1 MERKNANIDDVI
13 RTVETA
19 SAKELEELAGIREA
33 VEDLKGG
40 RVATVDPVSRSVSAL
55 NRTIENSRPDFV
67 ANAPS
72 VDPIVEAMKRL
83 NLGDVSRIRED
94 KVTNRA
100 QQAAP
105 TAHNPPNRRRE
116 AITEDVKA
124 QRLETVKLAR
134 DLKGERVATVDP
146 VSRSVSALNR
156 TIENSRPD
164 FVANAPSVDPIVD
177 AMKRLNLGDVSRV
190 VQEGIAQ
197 QEQQAKSTTPKGKKR
212 RRKAIPEDIKA
223 QRTEAAEHAREM
235 FDQKGGA
242 QKSQNQ
248 RDARGRFIGKS
259 GSKAAAEDAR
269 AERAEKARR
278 KEDDE
283 RLNAES
289 GLLKK
294 LSKVAEGIGNP
305 SETRAVDALG
315 YAVAGPLW
323 AAGKELGGISKEVGG
338 SLNGARKSIAD
349 VIRGNDDNS
358 RRKGFFRRKSQNSA
372 DVVQVN
378 TQKRTVQELQEQTS
392 EIKEGNDK
400 ILSALDQ
407 IAKNTGKKKGGLLSK
422 LFSLL
427 GKGAGGVAS
436 LLMGRGMLKKAGAL
450 AFGAL
455 GAKKLV
461 GMLRGGG
468 KKTLAHE
475 GGDLAARAAGKLG
488 LKAVGKGALRAIPLV
503 GTVAGGI
510 YDAVTGWNDTEAQRR
525 AFGLKSGQDP
535 SFQQK
540 AAYTLANVL
549 DMGGLVSGISSAI
562 GEVLKSLGFE
572 DIGNMLQS
580 FSTESIAQ
588 AIDSGITN
596 LETYISNLG
605 DTISTKFDDYT
616 AKIGDAVSAW
626 FSDTS
631 NKLLEKLDA
640 IKDFF
645 TVDNLKQVFSD
656 AIDSAIDFI
665 KNPGKHIKEAAGN
678 IWDGVKNL
686 PGKAL
691 DAAVDAVKNT
701 PAAMIVSKI
710 PNPIGEANAK
720 EITPELKAPVN
731 SEANAKE
738 IAPELKAP
746 VNSEANA
753 KEITPELKAPVN
765 SEANAKEIAPEL
777 KAPVNSEANA
787 KEITPELKAPVN
799 SHQETSDSKTES
811 DAKQTNI
818 VTRVI
823 NAALDT
829 AKDSN
834 KTVKETANQIINAN
848 AVETG
853 NSALQKIDKAIGQ
866 NSSSSSSLNTTGTRN
881 DIQKAADTYNNGRL
895 DVKVGGLGAEGKA
908 NLDKLAPYF
917 AELENK
923 YGLPEGT
930 LYSIAATESGGDP
943 NAKSPLTRSPDGKLS
958 GGALGMFQFTSI
970 ARKETG
976 ISEQDA
982 FDPVKSAEA
991 AALLMSKYLKQ
1002 ANGDLNEAI
1011 TAYNAGFGT
1020 INKWKK
1026 GTGDLSKENRE
1037 YAIKVNTHRARY
1049 LGGEIYTPEAG
1060 AQGGAQY
1067 GVRGPLPDNAV
1078 IDQSTGLAFT
1088 PGDSPF
1094 EKGGLVDKIGNAV
1107 GVNDLVNKFMN
1118 GRGMRREV
1126 VQGTLE
1132 ERARG
1137 KGTATAA
1144 GNVYVDTP
1152 MPVEEARPVANNSSY
1167 FDQLGAQMGIDGL
1180 FDKLR
1185 NSPGMRKNNA
1195 PEPASTS
1202 QVTTAAND
1210 LQQPTGRMQIDG
1222 QVISDL
1228 GGSGAKPTMQLA
1240 DNTVSLDGETKRLFA
1255 QMTSLL
1261 ARIEEHTKDSAKGQG
1276 TVVKV
1281 STPQPGVMRTVPLSI
1296 DDPLMNDYARVD

>member
-33 VEDLKGG
+33 VE
-40 RVATVDPVSRSVSAL
+40 
-55 NRTIENSRPDFV
+55 
-67 ANAPS
+67 
-72 VDPIVEAMKRL
+72 
-83 NLGDVSRIRED
+83 
-94 KVTNRA
+94 
-100 QQAAP
+100 
-105 TAHNPPNRRRE
+105 
-116 AITEDVKA
+116 
-124 QRLETVKLAR
+124 

-190 VQEGIAQ
+190 VQEDVAL
-197 QEQQAKSTTPKGKKR
+197 QEPQAKSTTRKGKKR
-212 RRKAIPEDIKA
+212 RKKAITEDVKA

-235 FDQKGGA
+235 FGQKGGA

-259 GSKAAAEDAR
+259 GSKGAAEDAR

-400 ILSALDQ
+400 ILRALDQ

-510 YDAVTGWNDTEAQRR
+510 YGAVTGWNDTEAQRR

-596 LETYISNLG
+596 LETYIANLG

-731 SEANAKE
+731 S
-738 IAPELKAP
+738 
-746 VNSEANA
+746 
-753 KEITPELKAPVN
+753 
-765 SEANAKEIAPEL
+765 
-777 KAPVNSEANA
+777 
-787 KEITPELKAPVN
+787 
-799 SHQETSDSKTES
+799 HQETSDSKTES
-811 DAKQTNI
+811 DAKQSNI
-818 VTRVI
+818 ATRVI

-834 KTVKETANQIINAN
+834 KTVKQTANQIINAN

-853 NSALQKIDKAIGQ
+853 NKAAQTIDAALGQSATGKEEALSAYEIDKRRFNNGKDVSLPKLNAAGYQWISDNADYFDELERKYGLEKGILSAVASAESSAGQRTGNPVDKNGNKLSSALGAFQITK
-866 NSSSSSSLNTTGTRN
+866 GTRE
-881 DIQKAADTYNNGRL
+881 DLGLSDADAMDTRKAAD
-895 DVKVGGLGAEGKA
+895 GA
-908 NLDKLAPYF
+908 
-917 AELENK
+917 
-923 YGLPEGT
+923 
-930 LYSIAATESGGDP
+930 
-943 NAKSPLTRSPDGKLS
+943 
-958 GGALGMFQFTSI
+958 
-970 ARKETG
+970 
-976 ISEQDA
+976 
-982 FDPVKSAEA
+982 
-991 AALLMSKYLKQ
+991 
-1002 ANGDLNEAI
+1002 
-1011 TAYNAGFGT
+1011 
-1020 INKWKK
+1020 
-1026 GTGDLSKENRE
+1026 
-1037 YAIKVNTHRARY
+1037 ARY
-1049 LGGEIYTPEAG
+1049 LSMLMNRYNGDQGRAIAAYHAGMGHVDKGRVVAGTGEYVTR
-1060 AQGGAQY
+1060 
-1067 GVRGPLPDNAV
+1067 VRGYQQMLNNGAVYGSKVDHSAPAIYEKIPDNAV

>member
-55 NRTIENSRPDFV
+55 NHTIENSRPDFV
-67 ANAPS
+67 A
-72 VDPIVEAMKRL
+72 K
-83 NLGDVSRIRED
+83 
-94 KVTNRA
+94 
-100 QQAAP
+100 
-105 TAHNPPNRRRE
+105 
-116 AITEDVKA
+116 
-124 QRLETVKLAR
+124 
-134 DLKGERVATVDP
+134 
-146 VSRSVSALNR
+146 
-156 TIENSRPD
+156 
-164 FVANAPSVDPIVD
+164 APSVDPIVD

-190 VQEGIAQ
+190 VQEDVAQ
-197 QEQQAKSTTPKGKKR
+197 QEKRAKSTTPNGKKR
-212 RRKAIPEDIKA
+212 RRKAIPEDVKA

-235 FDQKGGA
+235 FGQKGGA

-283 RLNAES
+283 RLNAEA

-455 GAKKLV
+455 GVKKLV

-468 KKTLAHE
+468 KKTIAHE
-475 GGDLAARAAGKLG
+475 GGDLAARAAGKFG

-580 FSTESIAQ
+580 FSTESIAL

-731 SEANAKE
+731 S
-738 IAPELKAP
+738 
-746 VNSEANA
+746 
-753 KEITPELKAPVN
+753 
-765 SEANAKEIAPEL
+765 
-777 KAPVNSEANA
+777 
-787 KEITPELKAPVN
+787 
-799 SHQETSDSKTES
+799 HQGTSDSKTES

-818 VTRVI
+818 AARVI
-823 NAALDT
+823 NAALDM

-853 NSALQKIDKAIGQ
+853 NKAAQTIDAALGQSATGKEEALSAYEIDKRRFNNGKDVSLPKLNAAGYQWISDNADYFDELERKYGLEKGILSAVASAESSAGQRTGNPVDKNGNKLSSALGAFQITK
-866 NSSSSSSLNTTGTRN
+866 GTRE
-881 DIQKAADTYNNGRL
+881 DLGLSDADAMDTRKAAD
-895 DVKVGGLGAEGKA
+895 GA
-908 NLDKLAPYF
+908 
-917 AELENK
+917 
-923 YGLPEGT
+923 
-930 LYSIAATESGGDP
+930 
-943 NAKSPLTRSPDGKLS
+943 
-958 GGALGMFQFTSI
+958 
-970 ARKETG
+970 
-976 ISEQDA
+976 
-982 FDPVKSAEA
+982 
-991 AALLMSKYLKQ
+991 
-1002 ANGDLNEAI
+1002 
-1011 TAYNAGFGT
+1011 
-1020 INKWKK
+1020 
-1026 GTGDLSKENRE
+1026 
-1037 YAIKVNTHRARY
+1037 ARY
-1049 LGGEIYTPEAG
+1049 LSMLMNRYNGDQGRAIAAYHAGMGHVDKGRVVAGTGEYVTR
-1060 AQGGAQY
+1060 
-1067 GVRGPLPDNAV
+1067 VRGYQQMLNNGAVYGSKVDHSAPAIYEKIPDNAV

-1152 MPVEEARPVANNSSY
+1152 MPVEEARPVASNSSY

-1202 QVTTAAND
+1202 QMTTVAND

>member
-55 NRTIENSRPDFV
+55 NRTIENFRPDFV
-67 ANAPS
+67 AKAPS

-83 NLGDVSRIRED
+83 NLGDVSRVVQED
-94 KVTNRA
+94 VA
-100 QQAAP
+100 LQEPQAKS
-105 TAHNPPNRRRE
+105 TTRKGKKRRKK
-116 AITEDVKA
+116 AITEDV
-124 QRLETVKLAR
+124 
-134 DLKGERVATVDP
+134 
-146 VSRSVSALNR
+146 
-156 TIENSRPD
+156 
-164 FVANAPSVDPIVD
+164 
-177 AMKRLNLGDVSRV
+177 
-190 VQEGIAQ
+190 
-197 QEQQAKSTTPKGKKR
+197 
-212 RRKAIPEDIKA
+212 KA

-235 FDQKGGA
+235 FGQKGGT

-269 AERAEKARR
+269 AERAEKTRR

-400 ILSALDQ
+400 ILRALDQ

-427 GKGAGGVAS
+427 GKGAGGIAS
-436 LLMGRGMLKKAGAL
+436 LIFGRGALKKVGSMAL
-450 AFGAL
+450 GAL
-455 GAKKLV
+455 GIKGV
-461 GMLRGGG
+461 
-468 KKTLAHE
+468 
-475 GGDLAARAAGKLG
+475 GKLG
-488 LKAVGKGALRAIPLV
+488 IKAVAKGALRAIPLV

-626 FSDTS
+626 FSDTTK
-631 NKLLEKLDA
+631 NLNEKLDA
-640 IKDFF
+640 IKNFF

-678 IWDGVKNL
+678 ILDGVKNL

-731 SEANAKE
+731 SH
-738 IAPELKAP
+738 L
-746 VNSEANA
+746 
-753 KEITPELKAPVN
+753 
-765 SEANAKEIAPEL
+765 
-777 KAPVNSEANA
+777 
-787 KEITPELKAPVN
+787 
-799 SHQETSDSKTES
+799 ETSDSKTES
-811 DAKQTNI
+811 DAKQSNI
-818 VTRVI
+818 ATRVI

-881 DIQKAADTYNNGRL
+881 DIQKAADTYNNGNL
-895 DVKVGGLGAEGKA
+895 DVKVGSLGAEGKA

-930 LYSIAATESGGDP
+930 LYAIAATESGGNP
-943 NAKSPLTRSPDGKLS
+943 YAKSQT
-958 GGALGMFQFTSI
+958 GALGMFQFTGI
-970 ARKETG
+970 AREETG
-976 ISEQDA
+976 LAEGES

-1049 LGGEIYTPEAG
+1049 LGGEIYTPGAG

-1137 KGTATAA
+1137 RGTATAA

-1180 FDKLR
+1180 YDKLINAR
-1185 NSPGMRKNNA
+1185 GMRSNNSPQ
-1195 PEPASTS
+1195 PASTS
-1202 QVTTAAND
+1202 QVTSAAND

>member
-55 NRTIENSRPDFV
+55 NHTIENSRPDFV
-67 ANAPS
+67 A
-72 VDPIVEAMKRL
+72 K
-83 NLGDVSRIRED
+83 
-94 KVTNRA
+94 
-100 QQAAP
+100 
-105 TAHNPPNRRRE
+105 
-116 AITEDVKA
+116 
-124 QRLETVKLAR
+124 
-134 DLKGERVATVDP
+134 
-146 VSRSVSALNR
+146 
-156 TIENSRPD
+156 
-164 FVANAPSVDPIVD
+164 APSVDPIVD

-190 VQEGIAQ
+190 VQEDVAQ
-197 QEQQAKSTTPKGKKR
+197 QEQRAKSTTPNGKKR
-212 RRKAIPEDIKA
+212 RRKAIPEDVKA

-235 FDQKGGA
+235 FGQKGGA

-358 RRKGFFRRKSQNSA
+358 RRKGFFRRKSQSSA

-378 TQKRTVQELQEQTS
+378 TQKRTVQELQDQTS

-427 GKGAGGVAS
+427 GKGAGGIAS
-436 LLMGRGMLKKAGAL
+436 LIFGRGALKKVGSMAL
-450 AFGAL
+450 GAL
-455 GAKKLV
+455 GIKGV
-461 GMLRGGG
+461 
-468 KKTLAHE
+468 
-475 GGDLAARAAGKLG
+475 GKLG
-488 LKAVGKGALRAIPLV
+488 IKAVAKGALRAIPLV

-510 YDAVTGWNDTEAQRR
+510 YDAVTGWNDIEAQRR

-588 AIDSGITN
+588 AIDSGVTN

-616 AKIGDAVSAW
+616 AKIGDAISAW
-626 FSDTS
+626 FSDTTK
-631 NKLLEKLDA
+631 NLNEKLDA
-640 IKDFF
+640 IKNFF

-665 KNPGKHIKEAAGN
+665 KNPGKYIKEAGS
-678 IWDGVKNL
+678 NL
-686 PGKAL
+686 WSAAKELSGEVA
-691 DAAVDAVKNT
+691 DAAVQST
-701 PAAMIVSKI
+701 PVAWVASKLV
-710 PNPIGEANAK
+710 NKADAK
-720 EITPELKAPVN
+720 EVTPELKTP
-731 SEANAKE
+731 AKE
-738 IAPELKAP
+738 SQEDNAP
-746 VNSEANA
+746 
-753 KEITPELKAPVN
+753 
-765 SEANAKEIAPEL
+765 
-777 KAPVNSEANA
+777 
-787 KEITPELKAPVN
+787 
-799 SHQETSDSKTES
+799 KTEYTPKK
-811 DAKQTNI
+811 ANI
-818 VTRVI
+818 VTRVV
-823 NAALDT
+823 NASLDT

-853 NSALQKIDKAIGQ
+853 NRALQKIDNAIGQ

-881 DIQKAADTYNNGRL
+881 DIQKAADTYNNGNL
-895 DVKVGGLGAEGKA
+895 DVKVGSLGAEGKA

-930 LYSIAATESGGDP
+930 LYAIAATESGGDP
-943 NAKSPLTRSPDGKLS
+943 NAKSTLTRSPNGKLS
-958 GGALGMFQFTSI
+958 GGALGMFQFTSV
-970 ARKETG
+970 AREETG
-976 ISEQDA
+976 LSREDS
-982 FDPVKSAEA
+982 FNPEKSAEA

-1049 LGGEIYTPEAG
+1049 LGGEIYTPGAG

-1137 KGTATAA
+1137 RGTATAA

-1180 FDKLR
+1180 YDKLINAR
-1185 NSPGMRKNNA
+1185 GMRSNNSPQ
-1195 PEPASTS
+1195 PASTS

>member
-13 RTVETA
+13 RIVETA
-19 SAKELEELAGIREA
+19 SAKKLEELAGIREA

-67 ANAPS
+67 T
-72 VDPIVEAMKRL
+72 K
-83 NLGDVSRIRED
+83 
-94 KVTNRA
+94 
-100 QQAAP
+100 
-105 TAHNPPNRRRE
+105 
-116 AITEDVKA
+116 
-124 QRLETVKLAR
+124 
-134 DLKGERVATVDP
+134 
-146 VSRSVSALNR
+146 
-156 TIENSRPD
+156 
-164 FVANAPSVDPIVD
+164 APSVDPIVD

-190 VQEGIAQ
+190 VQEDVAQ
-197 QEQQAKSTTPKGKKR
+197 QEQRAKSTTPKGKKR
-212 RRKAIPEDIKA
+212 RRKAIPEDVKA

-235 FDQKGGA
+235 FGQKGGA

-259 GSKAAAEDAR
+259 GSKAAAEEAR

-378 TQKRTVQELQEQTS
+378 TQKRTVQELQDQTS

-427 GKGAGGVAS
+427 GKGAGGIAS
-436 LLMGRGMLKKAGAL
+436 LIFGRGALKKVGSMAL
-450 AFGAL
+450 GAL
-455 GAKKLV
+455 GIKGV
-461 GMLRGGG
+461 
-468 KKTLAHE
+468 
-475 GGDLAARAAGKLG
+475 GKLG
-488 LKAVGKGALRAIPLV
+488 IKAVAKGALRAIPLV

-510 YDAVTGWNDTEAQRR
+510 YDAVTGWNDIEAQRR

-588 AIDSGITN
+588 AIDSGVTN

-616 AKIGDAVSAW
+616 AKIGDAISAW
-626 FSDTS
+626 FSDTTK
-631 NKLLEKLDA
+631 NLNEKLDA
-640 IKDFF
+640 IKNFF

-665 KNPGKHIKEAAGN
+665 KNPGKYIKEAGS
-678 IWDGVKNL
+678 NL
-686 PGKAL
+686 WSAAKELSGEVA
-691 DAAVDAVKNT
+691 DAAVQST
-701 PAAMIVSKI
+701 PVAWVASKLV
-710 PNPIGEANAK
+710 NKADAK
-720 EITPELKAPVN
+720 EVTPELKTP
-731 SEANAKE
+731 AKE
-738 IAPELKAP
+738 SQEDNAP
-746 VNSEANA
+746 
-753 KEITPELKAPVN
+753 
-765 SEANAKEIAPEL
+765 
-777 KAPVNSEANA
+777 
-787 KEITPELKAPVN
+787 
-799 SHQETSDSKTES
+799 KTEYTPKK
-811 DAKQTNI
+811 ANI
-818 VTRVI
+818 VTRVV
-823 NAALDT
+823 NASLDT

-853 NSALQKIDKAIGQ
+853 NRALQKIDNAIGQ

-881 DIQKAADTYNNGRL
+881 DIQKAADTYNNGNL
-895 DVKVGGLGAEGKA
+895 DVKVGSLGAEGKA

-930 LYSIAATESGGDP
+930 LYAIAATESGGDP
-943 NAKSPLTRSPDGKLS
+943 NAKSTLTRSPNGKLS
-958 GGALGMFQFTSI
+958 GGALGMFQFTSV
-970 ARKETG
+970 AREETG
-976 ISEQDA
+976 LSREDS
-982 FDPVKSAEA
+982 FNPEKSAEA

-1049 LGGEIYTPEAG
+1049 LGGEIYTPGAG

-1078 IDQSTGLAFT
+1078 IDQSTGLVFT

-1137 KGTATAA
+1137 KGTATAT

-1152 MPVEEARPVANNSSY
+1152 MPVEEARPVASNSSY

>member
-1 MERKNANIDDVI
+1 
-13 RTVETA
+13 
-19 SAKELEELAGIREA
+19 
-33 VEDLKGG
+33 
-40 RVATVDPVSRSVSAL
+40 
-55 NRTIENSRPDFV
+55 
-67 ANAPS
+67 
-72 VDPIVEAMKRL
+72 
-83 NLGDVSRIRED
+83 
-94 KVTNRA
+94 
-100 QQAAP
+100 
-105 TAHNPPNRRRE
+105 
-116 AITEDVKA
+116 
-124 QRLETVKLAR
+124 
-134 DLKGERVATVDP
+134 
-146 VSRSVSALNR
+146 
-156 TIENSRPD
+156 
-164 FVANAPSVDPIVD
+164 NAPSVDPIVD

-468 KKTLAHE
+468 KKTIAHE

-605 DTISTKFDDYT
+605 DTISTKFEDYT

-631 NKLLEKLDA
+631 NKLLEKLGA

-731 SEANAKE
+731 S
-738 IAPELKAP
+738 
-746 VNSEANA
+746 
-753 KEITPELKAPVN
+753 
-765 SEANAKEIAPEL
+765 
-777 KAPVNSEANA
+777 
-787 KEITPELKAPVN
+787 
-799 SHQETSDSKTES
+799 HQETSDSKTES

-818 VTRVI
+818 ATRVI

-853 NSALQKIDKAIGQ
+853 NSAVRKIDSAIGQ
-866 NSSSSSSLNTTGTRN
+866 NSSSSSSRNTTGTGN
-881 DIQKAADTYNNGRL
+881 DIQKAADTYNNGSL
-895 DVKVGGLGAEGKA
+895 DVKVGSLGAEGKA

-930 LYSIAATESGGDP
+930 LYAIAATESGGDP

-976 ISEQDA
+976 ISEPDA

-1049 LGGEIYTPEAG
+1049 LGGEIYTPGAG

-1152 MPVEEARPVANNSSY
+1152 MPVEEARPVASNSSY

-1180 FDKLR
+1180 YDKLINAR
-1185 NSPGMRKNNA
+1185 GMRSNNSPQ
-1195 PEPASTS
+1195 PASTS
-1202 QVTTAAND
+1202 QVTTAVND

>member
-33 VEDLKGG
+33 VEDLKGE

-67 ANAPS
+67 TNAPS
-72 VDPIVEAMKRL
+72 VDPIVDAIKRL

-223 QRTEAAEHAREM
+223 QRTAAAEHAREM

-468 KKTLAHE
+468 KKTIAHE

-605 DTISTKFDDYT
+605 DTISTKFEDYT

-631 NKLLEKLDA
+631 NKLLEKLGA

-731 SEANAKE
+731 S
-738 IAPELKAP
+738 
-746 VNSEANA
+746 
-753 KEITPELKAPVN
+753 
-765 SEANAKEIAPEL
+765 
-777 KAPVNSEANA
+777 
-787 KEITPELKAPVN
+787 
-799 SHQETSDSKTES
+799 HQETSDSKTES

-818 VTRVI
+818 ATRVI

-853 NSALQKIDKAIGQ
+853 NSAVRKIDSAIGQ
-866 NSSSSSSLNTTGTRN
+866 NSSSSSSRNTTGTGN
-881 DIQKAADTYNNGRL
+881 DIQKAADTYNNGSL
-895 DVKVGGLGAEGKA
+895 DVKVGSLGAEGKA

-930 LYSIAATESGGDP
+930 LYAIAATESGGDP

-976 ISEQDA
+976 ISEPDA

-1049 LGGEIYTPEAG
+1049 LGGEIYTPGAG

-1152 MPVEEARPVANNSSY
+1152 MPVEEARPVASNSSY

-1180 FDKLR
+1180 YDKLINAR
-1185 NSPGMRKNNA
+1185 GMRSNNSPQ
-1195 PEPASTS
+1195 PASTS
-1202 QVTTAAND
+1202 QVTTAVND

>member
-1 MERKNANIDDVI
+1 M
-13 RTVETA
+13 
-19 SAKELEELAGIREA
+19 EELAGIREA

-83 NLGDVSRIRED
+83 NLGDVPRVVQED
-94 KVTNRA
+94 VA
-100 QQAAP
+100 LQEPQAKS
-105 TAHNPPNRRRE
+105 TTRKGKKRGRK
-116 AITEDVKA
+116 AITEDV
-124 QRLETVKLAR
+124 
-134 DLKGERVATVDP
+134 
-146 VSRSVSALNR
+146 
-156 TIENSRPD
+156 
-164 FVANAPSVDPIVD
+164 
-177 AMKRLNLGDVSRV
+177 
-190 VQEGIAQ
+190 
-197 QEQQAKSTTPKGKKR
+197 
-212 RRKAIPEDIKA
+212 KA

-235 FDQKGGA
+235 FGQKGGT

-269 AERAEKARR
+269 AERAEKTRR

-358 RRKGFFRRKSQNSA
+358 RKKGFFRRKSQSSA

-378 TQKRTVQELQEQTS
+378 TQKRTVQELQDQTS

-427 GKGAGGVAS
+427 GKGAGGIAS
-436 LLMGRGMLKKAGAL
+436 LIFGRGALKKVGSMAL
-450 AFGAL
+450 GAL
-455 GAKKLV
+455 GIKGV
-461 GMLRGGG
+461 
-468 KKTLAHE
+468 
-475 GGDLAARAAGKLG
+475 GKLG
-488 LKAVGKGALRAIPLV
+488 IKAVTKGALRAIPLV

-510 YDAVTGWNDTEAQRR
+510 YDAVTGWNDIEAQRR

-588 AIDSGITN
+588 AIDSGVTN

-616 AKIGDAVSAW
+616 AKIGDAISAW
-626 FSDTS
+626 FSDTTK
-631 NKLLEKLDA
+631 NLNEKLDA
-640 IKDFF
+640 IKNFF

-665 KNPGKHIKEAAGN
+665 KNPGKYIKEAGS
-678 IWDGVKNL
+678 NL
-686 PGKAL
+686 WSAAKELSGEVA
-691 DAAVDAVKNT
+691 DAAVQST
-701 PAAMIVSKI
+701 PVAWVASKLV
-710 PNPIGEANAK
+710 NKADAK
-720 EITPELKAPVN
+720 EVTPELKTP
-731 SEANAKE
+731 AKE
-738 IAPELKAP
+738 SQEDNAP
-746 VNSEANA
+746 
-753 KEITPELKAPVN
+753 
-765 SEANAKEIAPEL
+765 
-777 KAPVNSEANA
+777 
-787 KEITPELKAPVN
+787 
-799 SHQETSDSKTES
+799 KTEYTPKK
-811 DAKQTNI
+811 ANI
-818 VTRVI
+818 VTRVV
-823 NAALDT
+823 NASLDT

-853 NSALQKIDKAIGQ
+853 NRALQKIDNAIGQ

-881 DIQKAADTYNNGRL
+881 DIQKAADTYNNGNL
-895 DVKVGGLGAEGKA
+895 DVKVGSLGAEGKA

-930 LYSIAATESGGDP
+930 LYAIAATESGGDP
-943 NAKSPLTRSPDGKLS
+943 NAKSTLTRSPNGKLS
-958 GGALGMFQFTSI
+958 GGALGMFQFTSV
-970 ARKETG
+970 AREETG
-976 ISEQDA
+976 LSREDS
-982 FDPVKSAEA
+982 FNPEKSAEA

-1049 LGGEIYTPEAG
+1049 LGGEIYTPGAG

-1137 KGTATAA
+1137 RGTATAA

-1180 FDKLR
+1180 YDKLINAR
-1185 NSPGMRKNNA
+1185 GMRSNNSPQ
-1195 PEPASTS
+1195 PASTS

>member
-83 NLGDVSRIRED
+83 NLGDVSRVVQED
-94 KVTNRA
+94 VALQEPRA
-100 QQAAP
+100 KS
-105 TAHNPPNRRRE
+105 TTRKGKKRRKK
-116 AITEDVKA
+116 AITEDV
-124 QRLETVKLAR
+124 
-134 DLKGERVATVDP
+134 
-146 VSRSVSALNR
+146 
-156 TIENSRPD
+156 
-164 FVANAPSVDPIVD
+164 
-177 AMKRLNLGDVSRV
+177 
-190 VQEGIAQ
+190 
-197 QEQQAKSTTPKGKKR
+197 
-212 RRKAIPEDIKA
+212 KA

-235 FDQKGGA
+235 FGQKGGA

-259 GSKAAAEDAR
+259 GSKAAAEDVR

-358 RRKGFFRRKSQNSA
+358 RRKGFFRRKSQSSA

-427 GKGAGGVAS
+427 GKGAGGIAS
-436 LLMGRGMLKKAGAL
+436 LIFGRGALKKVGSMAL
-450 AFGAL
+450 GAL
-455 GAKKLV
+455 GIKGL
-461 GMLRGGG
+461 
-468 KKTLAHE
+468 
-475 GGDLAARAAGKLG
+475 GKLG
-488 LKAVGKGALRAIPLV
+488 IKAFAKGALRAIPLV

-562 GEVLKSLGFE
+562 GGVLKSLGFE

-588 AIDSGITN
+588 AIDSGITS

-605 DTISTKFDDYT
+605 DTISTTFSDYT
-616 AKIGDAVSAW
+616 AKIGDAISAW
-626 FSDTS
+626 FSDTTK
-631 NKLLEKLDA
+631 NLNEKLDA
-640 IKDFF
+640 IKNFF

-665 KNPGKHIKEAAGN
+665 KNPGKHIKEAGSNLWNTVKEHAGEAMN
-678 IWDGVKNL
+678 KT
-686 PGKAL
+686 A
-691 DAAVDAVKNT
+691 DAIIQST
-701 PAAMIVSKI
+701 PLGLAASTLVNK
-710 PNPIGEANAK
+710 ANAK
-720 EITPELKAPVN
+720 EVTPELKTP
-731 SEANAKE
+731 AKE
-738 IAPELKAP
+738 SQEVNTPKSEDTPKKA
-746 VNSEANA
+746 
-753 KEITPELKAPVN
+753 
-765 SEANAKEIAPEL
+765 
-777 KAPVNSEANA
+777 
-787 KEITPELKAPVN
+787 
-799 SHQETSDSKTES
+799 
-811 DAKQTNI
+811 NI
-818 VTRVI
+818 VTRVV
-823 NAALDT
+823 NASLDT

-834 KTVKETANQIINAN
+834 KKVKQTANQIINAN

-853 NSALQKIDKAIGQ
+853 NKAAQTIDAALGQSATGKEEALSAYEIDKRRFNNGKDVSLPKLNAAGYQWISDNADYFDELERKYGLEKGILSAVASAESSAGQRTGNPVDKNGNKLSSALGAFQITK
-866 NSSSSSSLNTTGTRN
+866 GTRE
-881 DIQKAADTYNNGRL
+881 DLGLSDADAMDTRKAAD
-895 DVKVGGLGAEGKA
+895 GA
-908 NLDKLAPYF
+908 
-917 AELENK
+917 
-923 YGLPEGT
+923 
-930 LYSIAATESGGDP
+930 
-943 NAKSPLTRSPDGKLS
+943 
-958 GGALGMFQFTSI
+958 
-970 ARKETG
+970 
-976 ISEQDA
+976 
-982 FDPVKSAEA
+982 
-991 AALLMSKYLKQ
+991 
-1002 ANGDLNEAI
+1002 
-1011 TAYNAGFGT
+1011 
-1020 INKWKK
+1020 
-1026 GTGDLSKENRE
+1026 
-1037 YAIKVNTHRARY
+1037 ARY
-1049 LGGEIYTPEAG
+1049 LSMLMNRYNGDQGRAIAAYHAGMGHVDKGRVVAGTGEYVTR
-1060 AQGGAQY
+1060 
-1067 GVRGPLPDNAV
+1067 VRGYQQMLNNGAVYGSKVDHSAPAIYEKIPDNAV

-1144 GNVYVDTP
+1144 GNVYTP

-1167 FDQLGAQMGIDGL
+1167 FDHLGAQMGIDGL

>member
-83 NLGDVSRIRED
+83 NLGDVSRVVQED
-94 KVTNRA
+94 VA
-100 QQAAP
+100 LQEPQAKS
-105 TAHNPPNRRRE
+105 TTRKGKKRRKK
-116 AITEDVKA
+116 AITEDV
-124 QRLETVKLAR
+124 
-134 DLKGERVATVDP
+134 
-146 VSRSVSALNR
+146 
-156 TIENSRPD
+156 
-164 FVANAPSVDPIVD
+164 
-177 AMKRLNLGDVSRV
+177 
-190 VQEGIAQ
+190 
-197 QEQQAKSTTPKGKKR
+197 
-212 RRKAIPEDIKA
+212 KA

-235 FDQKGGA
+235 FGQKGGA

-378 TQKRTVQELQEQTS
+378 TQKRTVQELQDQTS

-731 SEANAKE
+731 S
-738 IAPELKAP
+738 
-746 VNSEANA
+746 
-753 KEITPELKAPVN
+753 
-765 SEANAKEIAPEL
+765 
-777 KAPVNSEANA
+777 
-787 KEITPELKAPVN
+787 
-799 SHQETSDSKTES
+799 HQETSNSKTES
-811 DAKQTNI
+811 DAKQSNI
-818 VTRVI
+818 ATRVI

-834 KTVKETANQIINAN
+834 KTVKQTANQIINAN

-881 DIQKAADTYNNGRL
+881 DIQKAADTYNNGNL
-895 DVKVGGLGAEGKA
+895 DVKVGSLGAEGKA

-930 LYSIAATESGGDP
+930 LYAIAATESGGDP
-943 NAKSPLTRSPDGKLS
+943 NAKSTLTRSPNGKLS
-958 GGALGMFQFTSI
+958 GGALGMFQFTSV
-970 ARKETG
+970 AREETG
-976 ISEQDA
+976 LSREDS
-982 FDPVKSAEA
+982 FNPEKSAEA

-1049 LGGEIYTPEAG
+1049 LGGDIYTPGAG
-1060 AQGGAQY
+1060 SQGGRQQQRQQQ
-1067 GVRGPLPDNAV
+1067 GSQSPRMDNLPENAFV
-1078 IDQSTGLAFT
+1078 DQSTGLAFT
-1088 PGDSPF
+1088 PGENPF
-1094 EKGGLVDKIGNAV
+1094 EKGGLVDRIGELT

-1180 FDKLR
+1180 YDKLINTR
-1185 NSPGMRKNNA
+1185 GMRSNNSPQ
-1195 PEPASTS
+1195 PASTS

>member
-40 RVATVDPVSRSVSAL
+40 RVATVDPVSHSVSAL

-72 VDPIVEAMKRL
+72 VAPIVEAMKRL
-83 NLGDVSRIRED
+83 NLGDVSRVVQED
-94 KVTNRA
+94 VA
-100 QQAAP
+100 LQEPQAKS
-105 TAHNPPNRRRE
+105 TTRKGKKRRKK
-116 AITEDVKA
+116 AITEDV
-124 QRLETVKLAR
+124 
-134 DLKGERVATVDP
+134 
-146 VSRSVSALNR
+146 
-156 TIENSRPD
+156 
-164 FVANAPSVDPIVD
+164 
-177 AMKRLNLGDVSRV
+177 
-190 VQEGIAQ
+190 
-197 QEQQAKSTTPKGKKR
+197 
-212 RRKAIPEDIKA
+212 KA

-235 FDQKGGA
+235 FGQKGGA

-248 RDARGRFIGKS
+248 RDARGRFIGKP

-378 TQKRTVQELQEQTS
+378 TQKRTVQELQDQTS

-475 GGDLAARAAGKLG
+475 DGDLAARAAGKLG

-549 DMGGLVSGISSAI
+549 DLGGLVSGISSAI
-562 GEVLKSLGFE
+562 GDVLKSLGFE

-665 KNPGKHIKEAAGN
+665 KNPGKHIKEAASN

-701 PAAMIVSKI
+701 PAAMIVSKM

-731 SEANAKE
+731 S
-738 IAPELKAP
+738 
-746 VNSEANA
+746 
-753 KEITPELKAPVN
+753 
-765 SEANAKEIAPEL
+765 
-777 KAPVNSEANA
+777 
-787 KEITPELKAPVN
+787 
-799 SHQETSDSKTES
+799 QQGTSDSKAES

-818 VTRVI
+818 AARVI
-823 NAALDT
+823 NAALDM

-853 NSALQKIDKAIGQ
+853 NKAAQTIDAALGQSATGKEEALSAYEIDKRRFNNGKDVSLPKLNAAGYQWISDNADYFDELERKYGLEKGILSAVASAESSAGQRTGNPVDKNGNKLSSALGAFQITK
-866 NSSSSSSLNTTGTRN
+866 GTRE
-881 DIQKAADTYNNGRL
+881 DLGLSDADAMDTRKAAD
-895 DVKVGGLGAEGKA
+895 GA
-908 NLDKLAPYF
+908 
-917 AELENK
+917 
-923 YGLPEGT
+923 
-930 LYSIAATESGGDP
+930 
-943 NAKSPLTRSPDGKLS
+943 
-958 GGALGMFQFTSI
+958 
-970 ARKETG
+970 
-976 ISEQDA
+976 
-982 FDPVKSAEA
+982 
-991 AALLMSKYLKQ
+991 
-1002 ANGDLNEAI
+1002 
-1011 TAYNAGFGT
+1011 
-1020 INKWKK
+1020 
-1026 GTGDLSKENRE
+1026 
-1037 YAIKVNTHRARY
+1037 ARY
-1049 LGGEIYTPEAG
+1049 LSMLMNRYNGDQGRAIAAYHAGMGHVDKGRVVAGTGEYVTR
-1060 AQGGAQY
+1060 
-1067 GVRGPLPDNAV
+1067 VRGYQQMLNNGAVYGSKVDHSAPAIHEKIPDNAV

-1152 MPVEEARPVANNSSY
+1152 MPVEEARPVASNSSY

-1202 QVTTAAND
+1202 LVTTAAND

>member
-55 NRTIENSRPDFV
+55 NHTIENSRPDFV
-67 ANAPS
+67 A
-72 VDPIVEAMKRL
+72 K
-83 NLGDVSRIRED
+83 
-94 KVTNRA
+94 
-100 QQAAP
+100 
-105 TAHNPPNRRRE
+105 
-116 AITEDVKA
+116 
-124 QRLETVKLAR
+124 
-134 DLKGERVATVDP
+134 
-146 VSRSVSALNR
+146 
-156 TIENSRPD
+156 
-164 FVANAPSVDPIVD
+164 APSVDPIVD

-190 VQEGIAQ
+190 VQEDVAQ
-197 QEQQAKSTTPKGKKR
+197 QEQRAKSTTPNGKKR
-212 RRKAIPEDIKA
+212 RRKAIPEDVKA

-235 FDQKGGA
+235 FGQKGGA

-378 TQKRTVQELQEQTS
+378 TQKRTVQELQDQTS

-549 DMGGLVSGISSAI
+549 DLGGLVSGISSAI
-562 GEVLKSLGFE
+562 GDVLKSLGFE

-731 SEANAKE
+731 S
-738 IAPELKAP
+738 
-746 VNSEANA
+746 
-753 KEITPELKAPVN
+753 
-765 SEANAKEIAPEL
+765 
-777 KAPVNSEANA
+777 
-787 KEITPELKAPVN
+787 
-799 SHQETSDSKTES
+799 QQGTSDSKAES

-818 VTRVI
+818 AARVI
-823 NAALDT
+823 NAALDM

-853 NSALQKIDKAIGQ
+853 NKAAQTIDAALGQSATGKEEALSAYEIDKRRFNNGKDVSLPKLNAAGYQWISDNADYFDELERKYGLEKGILSAVASAESSAGQRTGNPVDKNGNKLSSALGAFQITK
-866 NSSSSSSLNTTGTRN
+866 GTRE
-881 DIQKAADTYNNGRL
+881 DLGLSDADAMDTRKAAD
-895 DVKVGGLGAEGKA
+895 GA
-908 NLDKLAPYF
+908 
-917 AELENK
+917 
-923 YGLPEGT
+923 
-930 LYSIAATESGGDP
+930 
-943 NAKSPLTRSPDGKLS
+943 
-958 GGALGMFQFTSI
+958 
-970 ARKETG
+970 
-976 ISEQDA
+976 
-982 FDPVKSAEA
+982 
-991 AALLMSKYLKQ
+991 
-1002 ANGDLNEAI
+1002 
-1011 TAYNAGFGT
+1011 
-1020 INKWKK
+1020 
-1026 GTGDLSKENRE
+1026 
-1037 YAIKVNTHRARY
+1037 ARY
-1049 LGGEIYTPEAG
+1049 LSILMNRYNGDQGRAIAAYHAGMGHVDKGRVVAGTGEYVTR
-1060 AQGGAQY
+1060 
-1067 GVRGPLPDNAV
+1067 VRGYQQMLNNGAVYGSKVDHSAPAIHEKIPDNAV

-1152 MPVEEARPVANNSSY
+1152 MPVEEARPVASNSSY

-1185 NSPGMRKNNA
+1185 NSPGMRKNNV

>member
-83 NLGDVSRIRED
+83 NLGDVSRVVQED
-94 KVTNRA
+94 VALQEPRA
-100 QQAAP
+100 KS
-105 TAHNPPNRRRE
+105 TTRKGKKRRKK
-116 AITEDVKA
+116 AITEDV
-124 QRLETVKLAR
+124 
-134 DLKGERVATVDP
+134 
-146 VSRSVSALNR
+146 
-156 TIENSRPD
+156 
-164 FVANAPSVDPIVD
+164 
-177 AMKRLNLGDVSRV
+177 
-190 VQEGIAQ
+190 
-197 QEQQAKSTTPKGKKR
+197 
-212 RRKAIPEDIKA
+212 KA

-235 FDQKGGA
+235 FGQKGGA

-259 GSKAAAEDAR
+259 GSKAAAEDVR

-378 TQKRTVQELQEQTS
+378 TQKRTVQELQDQTS

-580 FSTESIAQ
+580 FSTESIAL

-731 SEANAKE
+731 S
-738 IAPELKAP
+738 
-746 VNSEANA
+746 
-753 KEITPELKAPVN
+753 
-765 SEANAKEIAPEL
+765 
-777 KAPVNSEANA
+777 
-787 KEITPELKAPVN
+787 
-799 SHQETSDSKTES
+799 HQGTSDSKTES

-818 VTRVI
+818 AARVI
-823 NAALDT
+823 NAALDM

-853 NSALQKIDKAIGQ
+853 NKAAQTIDAALGQSATGKEEALSAYEIDKRRFNNGKDVSLPKLNAAGYQWISDNADYFDELERKYGLEKGILSAVASAESSAGQRTGNPVDKNGNKLSSALGAFQITK
-866 NSSSSSSLNTTGTRN
+866 GTRE
-881 DIQKAADTYNNGRL
+881 DLGLSDADAMDTRKAAD
-895 DVKVGGLGAEGKA
+895 GA
-908 NLDKLAPYF
+908 
-917 AELENK
+917 
-923 YGLPEGT
+923 
-930 LYSIAATESGGDP
+930 
-943 NAKSPLTRSPDGKLS
+943 
-958 GGALGMFQFTSI
+958 
-970 ARKETG
+970 
-976 ISEQDA
+976 
-982 FDPVKSAEA
+982 
-991 AALLMSKYLKQ
+991 
-1002 ANGDLNEAI
+1002 
-1011 TAYNAGFGT
+1011 
-1020 INKWKK
+1020 
-1026 GTGDLSKENRE
+1026 
-1037 YAIKVNTHRARY
+1037 ARY
-1049 LGGEIYTPEAG
+1049 LSMLMNRYNGDQGRAIAAYHAGMGHVDKGRVVAGTGEYVTR
-1060 AQGGAQY
+1060 
-1067 GVRGPLPDNAV
+1067 VRGYQQMLNNGAVYGSKVDHSAPAIYEKIPDNAV

-1180 FDKLR
+1180 YDKLINAR
-1185 NSPGMRKNNA
+1185 GMRSNNSPQ
-1195 PEPASTS
+1195 PASTS

>member
-1 MERKNANIDDVI
+1 M
-13 RTVETA
+13 
-19 SAKELEELAGIREA
+19 
-33 VEDLKGG
+33 
-40 RVATVDPVSRSVSAL
+40 
-55 NRTIENSRPDFV
+55 
-67 ANAPS
+67 
-72 VDPIVEAMKRL
+72 
-83 NLGDVSRIRED
+83 
-94 KVTNRA
+94 
-100 QQAAP
+100 
-105 TAHNPPNRRRE
+105 
-116 AITEDVKA
+116 
-124 QRLETVKLAR
+124 
-134 DLKGERVATVDP
+134 
-146 VSRSVSALNR
+146 
-156 TIENSRPD
+156 
-164 FVANAPSVDPIVD
+164 
-177 AMKRLNLGDVSRV
+177 
-190 VQEGIAQ
+190 
-197 QEQQAKSTTPKGKKR
+197 
-212 RRKAIPEDIKA
+212 
-223 QRTEAAEHAREM
+223 
-235 FDQKGGA
+235 
-242 QKSQNQ
+242 
-248 RDARGRFIGKS
+248 
-259 GSKAAAEDAR
+259 
-269 AERAEKARR
+269 
-278 KEDDE
+278 
-283 RLNAES
+283 
-289 GLLKK
+289 
-294 LSKVAEGIGNP
+294 
-305 SETRAVDALG
+305 
-315 YAVAGPLW
+315 W

-407 IAKNTGKKKGGLLSK
+407 IAKNTGKKKGSLLSK

-562 GEVLKSLGFE
+562 GEALKSLGFE

-731 SEANAKE
+731 S
-738 IAPELKAP
+738 
-746 VNSEANA
+746 
-753 KEITPELKAPVN
+753 
-765 SEANAKEIAPEL
+765 
-777 KAPVNSEANA
+777 
-787 KEITPELKAPVN
+787 
-799 SHQETSDSKTES
+799 HQETSDSKTES
-811 DAKQTNI
+811 DAKQSNI
-818 VTRVI
+818 ATRVI

-834 KTVKETANQIINAN
+834 KTVKQTANQIINAN

-853 NSALQKIDKAIGQ
+853 NKAAQTIDAALGQSATGKEEALSAYEIDKRRFNNGKDVSLPKLNAAGYQWISDNADYFDELERKYGLEKGILSAVASAESSAGQRTGNPVDKNGNKLSSALGAFQITK
-866 NSSSSSSLNTTGTRN
+866 GTRE
-881 DIQKAADTYNNGRL
+881 DLGLSDADAMDTRKAAD
-895 DVKVGGLGAEGKA
+895 GA
-908 NLDKLAPYF
+908 
-917 AELENK
+917 
-923 YGLPEGT
+923 
-930 LYSIAATESGGDP
+930 
-943 NAKSPLTRSPDGKLS
+943 
-958 GGALGMFQFTSI
+958 
-970 ARKETG
+970 
-976 ISEQDA
+976 
-982 FDPVKSAEA
+982 
-991 AALLMSKYLKQ
+991 
-1002 ANGDLNEAI
+1002 
-1011 TAYNAGFGT
+1011 
-1020 INKWKK
+1020 
-1026 GTGDLSKENRE
+1026 
-1037 YAIKVNTHRARY
+1037 ARY
-1049 LGGEIYTPEAG
+1049 LSMLMNRYNGDQGRAIAAYHAGMGHVDKGRVVAGTGEYVTR
-1060 AQGGAQY
+1060 
-1067 GVRGPLPDNAV
+1067 VRGYQQMLNNGAVYGSKVDHSAPAIHEKIPDNAV

-1152 MPVEEARPVANNSSY
+1152 MPVEEARPVASNSSY

>member
-83 NLGDVSRIRED
+83 NLGDVSRVVQED
-94 KVTNRA
+94 VALQEPRA
-100 QQAAP
+100 KS
-105 TAHNPPNRRRE
+105 TTRKGKKRRKK
-116 AITEDVKA
+116 AITEDV
-124 QRLETVKLAR
+124 
-134 DLKGERVATVDP
+134 
-146 VSRSVSALNR
+146 
-156 TIENSRPD
+156 
-164 FVANAPSVDPIVD
+164 
-177 AMKRLNLGDVSRV
+177 
-190 VQEGIAQ
+190 
-197 QEQQAKSTTPKGKKR
+197 
-212 RRKAIPEDIKA
+212 KA

-235 FDQKGGA
+235 FGQKGGA

-259 GSKAAAEDAR
+259 GSKAAAEDVR

-358 RRKGFFRRKSQNSA
+358 RRKGFFRRKSQSSA

-427 GKGAGGVAS
+427 GKGAGGIAS
-436 LLMGRGMLKKAGAL
+436 LIFGRGALKKVGSMAL
-450 AFGAL
+450 GAL
-455 GAKKLV
+455 GIKGL
-461 GMLRGGG
+461 
-468 KKTLAHE
+468 
-475 GGDLAARAAGKLG
+475 GKLG
-488 LKAVGKGALRAIPLV
+488 IKAFAKGALRAIPLV

-562 GEVLKSLGFE
+562 GGVLKSLGFE

-588 AIDSGITN
+588 AIDSGITS

-605 DTISTKFDDYT
+605 DTISTTFSDYT
-616 AKIGDAVSAW
+616 AKIGDAISAW
-626 FSDTS
+626 FSDTTK
-631 NKLLEKLDA
+631 NLNEKLDA
-640 IKDFF
+640 IKNFF

-665 KNPGKHIKEAAGN
+665 KNPGKHIKEAGSNLWNTVKEHAGEAMN
-678 IWDGVKNL
+678 KTADAIIQSTP
-686 PGKAL
+686 PGL
-691 DAAVDAVKNT
+691 AASTLVNK
-701 PAAMIVSKI
+701 
-710 PNPIGEANAK
+710 ANAK
-720 EITPELKAPVN
+720 EVTPELKTP
-731 SEANAKE
+731 AKE
-738 IAPELKAP
+738 SQEVNTPKSEDTPKKA
-746 VNSEANA
+746 
-753 KEITPELKAPVN
+753 
-765 SEANAKEIAPEL
+765 
-777 KAPVNSEANA
+777 
-787 KEITPELKAPVN
+787 
-799 SHQETSDSKTES
+799 
-811 DAKQTNI
+811 NI
-818 VTRVI
+818 VTRVV
-823 NAALDT
+823 NASLDT

-834 KTVKETANQIINAN
+834 KKVKQTANQIINAN

-853 NSALQKIDKAIGQ
+853 NKAAQTIDAALGQSATGKEEALSAYEIDKRRFNNGKDVSLPKLNAAGYQWISDNADYFDELERKYGLEKGILSAVASAESSAGQRTGNPVDKNGNKLSSALGAFQITK
-866 NSSSSSSLNTTGTRN
+866 GTRE
-881 DIQKAADTYNNGRL
+881 DLGLSDADAMDTRKAAD
-895 DVKVGGLGAEGKA
+895 GA
-908 NLDKLAPYF
+908 
-917 AELENK
+917 
-923 YGLPEGT
+923 
-930 LYSIAATESGGDP
+930 
-943 NAKSPLTRSPDGKLS
+943 
-958 GGALGMFQFTSI
+958 
-970 ARKETG
+970 
-976 ISEQDA
+976 
-982 FDPVKSAEA
+982 
-991 AALLMSKYLKQ
+991 
-1002 ANGDLNEAI
+1002 
-1011 TAYNAGFGT
+1011 
-1020 INKWKK
+1020 
-1026 GTGDLSKENRE
+1026 
-1037 YAIKVNTHRARY
+1037 ARY
-1049 LGGEIYTPEAG
+1049 LSMLMNRYNGDQGRAIAAYHAGMGHVDKGRVVAGTGEYVTR
-1060 AQGGAQY
+1060 
-1067 GVRGPLPDNAV
+1067 VRGYQQMLNNGAVYGSKVDHSAPAIYEKIPDNAV

-1144 GNVYVDTP
+1144 GNVYTP

-1167 FDQLGAQMGIDGL
+1167 FDHLGAQMGIDGL

>member
-67 ANAPS
+67 T
-72 VDPIVEAMKRL
+72 K
-83 NLGDVSRIRED
+83 
-94 KVTNRA
+94 
-100 QQAAP
+100 
-105 TAHNPPNRRRE
+105 
-116 AITEDVKA
+116 
-124 QRLETVKLAR
+124 
-134 DLKGERVATVDP
+134 
-146 VSRSVSALNR
+146 
-156 TIENSRPD
+156 
-164 FVANAPSVDPIVD
+164 APSVDPIVD

-190 VQEGIAQ
+190 VQEDVAQ
-197 QEQQAKSTTPKGKKR
+197 QEQRAKSTTPKGKKR
-212 RRKAIPEDIKA
+212 RRKAIPEDVKA

-235 FDQKGGA
+235 FGQKGGA

-259 GSKAAAEDAR
+259 GSKAAAEEAR

-378 TQKRTVQELQEQTS
+378 TQKRTVQELQDQTS

-427 GKGAGGVAS
+427 GKGAGGIAS
-436 LLMGRGMLKKAGAL
+436 LIFGRGALKKVGSMAL
-450 AFGAL
+450 GAL
-455 GAKKLV
+455 GIKGV
-461 GMLRGGG
+461 
-468 KKTLAHE
+468 
-475 GGDLAARAAGKLG
+475 GKLG
-488 LKAVGKGALRAIPLV
+488 IKAVAKGALRAIPLV

-549 DMGGLVSGISSAI
+549 DLGGLVSGISSAI
-562 GEVLKSLGFE
+562 GDVLKSLGFE

-588 AIDSGITN
+588 AIDSGVTN

-616 AKIGDAVSAW
+616 AKIGDAISAW
-626 FSDTS
+626 FSDTTK
-631 NKLLEKLDA
+631 NLNEKLDA
-640 IKDFF
+640 IKNFF

-665 KNPGKHIKEAAGN
+665 KNPGKYIKEAGS
-678 IWDGVKNL
+678 NL
-686 PGKAL
+686 WSAAKELSGEVA
-691 DAAVDAVKNT
+691 DAAVQST
-701 PAAMIVSKI
+701 PVAWVASKLV
-710 PNPIGEANAK
+710 NKADAK
-720 EITPELKAPVN
+720 EVTPELKTP
-731 SEANAKE
+731 AKE
-738 IAPELKAP
+738 SQEDNAP
-746 VNSEANA
+746 
-753 KEITPELKAPVN
+753 
-765 SEANAKEIAPEL
+765 
-777 KAPVNSEANA
+777 
-787 KEITPELKAPVN
+787 
-799 SHQETSDSKTES
+799 KTEYTPKK
-811 DAKQTNI
+811 ANI
-818 VTRVI
+818 VTRVV
-823 NAALDT
+823 NASLDT

-853 NSALQKIDKAIGQ
+853 NRALQKIDNAIGQ

-881 DIQKAADTYNNGRL
+881 DIQKAADTYNNGNL
-895 DVKVGGLGAEGKA
+895 DVKVGSLGAEGKA

-930 LYSIAATESGGDP
+930 LYAIAATESGGDP
-943 NAKSPLTRSPDGKLS
+943 NAKSTLTRSPNGKLS
-958 GGALGMFQFTSI
+958 GGALGMFQFTSV
-970 ARKETG
+970 AREETG
-976 ISEQDA
+976 LSREDS
-982 FDPVKSAEA
+982 FNPEKSAEA

-1049 LGGEIYTPEAG
+1049 LGGEIYTPGAG

-1137 KGTATAA
+1137 RGTATAA

-1180 FDKLR
+1180 YDKLINAR
-1185 NSPGMRKNNA
+1185 GMRSNNSPQ
-1195 PEPASTS
+1195 PASTS

>member
-33 VEDLKGG
+33 VEDLKRG

-67 ANAPS
+67 A
-72 VDPIVEAMKRL
+72 K
-83 NLGDVSRIRED
+83 
-94 KVTNRA
+94 
-100 QQAAP
+100 
-105 TAHNPPNRRRE
+105 
-116 AITEDVKA
+116 
-124 QRLETVKLAR
+124 
-134 DLKGERVATVDP
+134 
-146 VSRSVSALNR
+146 
-156 TIENSRPD
+156 
-164 FVANAPSVDPIVD
+164 APSVDPIVD

-190 VQEGIAQ
+190 VQEDVAQ
-197 QEQQAKSTTPKGKKR
+197 QEQQAKLTTPKSKKR
-212 RRKAIPEDIKA
+212 RRKAIPENVKA

-235 FDQKGGA
+235 FGQKGGA

-450 AFGAL
+450 AFGAM

-468 KKTLAHE
+468 KKALAHE

-549 DMGGLVSGISSAI
+549 YMGGLVSGISSAI
-562 GEVLKSLGFE
+562 GDVLKSLGFE

-588 AIDSGITN
+588 AIDSGVTN

-691 DAAVDAVKNT
+691 DAAVDSVKNT

-731 SEANAKE
+731 S
-738 IAPELKAP
+738 
-746 VNSEANA
+746 
-753 KEITPELKAPVN
+753 
-765 SEANAKEIAPEL
+765 
-777 KAPVNSEANA
+777 
-787 KEITPELKAPVN
+787 
-799 SHQETSDSKTES
+799 HQGTSDSKTES

-818 VTRVI
+818 AARVI
-823 NAALDT
+823 NAALDM

-853 NSALQKIDKAIGQ
+853 NSTLQKIDNAIGQ

-881 DIQKAADTYNNGRL
+881 DIQKAADTYNNGNL

-1049 LGGEIYTPEAG
+1049 LGGEIYTPGAG

-1185 NSPGMRKNNA
+1185 NSPGMRKNNE

>member
-1 MERKNANIDDVI
+1 
-13 RTVETA
+13 
-19 SAKELEELAGIREA
+19 
-33 VEDLKGG
+33 
-40 RVATVDPVSRSVSAL
+40 
-55 NRTIENSRPDFV
+55 
-67 ANAPS
+67 
-72 VDPIVEAMKRL
+72 
-83 NLGDVSRIRED
+83 
-94 KVTNRA
+94 
-100 QQAAP
+100 
-105 TAHNPPNRRRE
+105 
-116 AITEDVKA
+116 
-124 QRLETVKLAR
+124 
-134 DLKGERVATVDP
+134 
-146 VSRSVSALNR
+146 
-156 TIENSRPD
+156 
-164 FVANAPSVDPIVD
+164 
-177 AMKRLNLGDVSRV
+177 
-190 VQEGIAQ
+190 
-197 QEQQAKSTTPKGKKR
+197 
-212 RRKAIPEDIKA
+212 
-223 QRTEAAEHAREM
+223 M
-235 FDQKGGA
+235 FGQKGGA

-378 TQKRTVQELQEQTS
+378 TQKRTVQELQDQTS

-549 DMGGLVSGISSAI
+549 DLGGLVSGISSAI
-562 GEVLKSLGFE
+562 GDVLKSLGFE

-665 KNPGKHIKEAAGN
+665 KNPGKHIKEAASN

-731 SEANAKE
+731 S
-738 IAPELKAP
+738 
-746 VNSEANA
+746 
-753 KEITPELKAPVN
+753 
-765 SEANAKEIAPEL
+765 
-777 KAPVNSEANA
+777 
-787 KEITPELKAPVN
+787 
-799 SHQETSDSKTES
+799 QQGTSDSKAES

-818 VTRVI
+818 AARVI
-823 NAALDT
+823 NAALDM

-853 NSALQKIDKAIGQ
+853 NKAAQTIDAALGQSATGKEEALSAYEIDKRRFNNGKDVSLPKLNAAGYQWISDNADYFDELERKYGLEKGILSAVASAESSAGQRTGNPVDKNGNKLSSALGAFQITK
-866 NSSSSSSLNTTGTRN
+866 GTRE
-881 DIQKAADTYNNGRL
+881 DLGLSDADAMDTRKAAD
-895 DVKVGGLGAEGKA
+895 GA
-908 NLDKLAPYF
+908 
-917 AELENK
+917 
-923 YGLPEGT
+923 
-930 LYSIAATESGGDP
+930 
-943 NAKSPLTRSPDGKLS
+943 
-958 GGALGMFQFTSI
+958 
-970 ARKETG
+970 
-976 ISEQDA
+976 
-982 FDPVKSAEA
+982 
-991 AALLMSKYLKQ
+991 
-1002 ANGDLNEAI
+1002 
-1011 TAYNAGFGT
+1011 
-1020 INKWKK
+1020 
-1026 GTGDLSKENRE
+1026 
-1037 YAIKVNTHRARY
+1037 ARY
-1049 LGGEIYTPEAG
+1049 LSILMNRYNGDQGRAIAAYHAGMGHVDKGRVVAGTGEYVTR
-1060 AQGGAQY
+1060 
-1067 GVRGPLPDNAV
+1067 VRGYQQMLNNGAVYGSKVDHSAPAIHEKIPDNAV

-1152 MPVEEARPVANNSSY
+1152 MPVEEARPVASNSSY

-1185 NSPGMRKNNA
+1185 NSPGMRKNNV

>member
-33 VEDLKGG
+33 VEDLKVE

-67 ANAPS
+67 TNAPS
-72 VDPIVEAMKRL
+72 VDPIVDAIKRL

-100 QQAAP
+100 QQAAQ

-223 QRTEAAEHAREM
+223 QRTKAAEHAREM

-242 QKSQNQ
+242 QKRQNQ

-378 TQKRTVQELQEQTS
+378 TQKRTVQELQDQTS

-549 DMGGLVSGISSAI
+549 DLGGLVSGISSAI
-562 GEVLKSLGFE
+562 GDVLKSLGFE

-665 KNPGKHIKEAAGN
+665 KNPGKHIKEAASN

-701 PAAMIVSKI
+701 PAAMIVSKT

-731 SEANAKE
+731 S
-738 IAPELKAP
+738 
-746 VNSEANA
+746 
-753 KEITPELKAPVN
+753 
-765 SEANAKEIAPEL
+765 
-777 KAPVNSEANA
+777 
-787 KEITPELKAPVN
+787 
-799 SHQETSDSKTES
+799 QQGTSDSKAES

-818 VTRVI
+818 AARVI
-823 NAALDT
+823 NAALDM

-853 NSALQKIDKAIGQ
+853 NKAAQTIDAALGQSATGKEEALSAYEIDKRRFNNGKDVSLPKLNAAGYQWISDNADYFDELERKYGLEKGILSAVASAESSAGQRTGNPVDKNGNKLSSALGAFQITK
-866 NSSSSSSLNTTGTRN
+866 GTRE
-881 DIQKAADTYNNGRL
+881 DLGLSDADAMDTRKAAD
-895 DVKVGGLGAEGKA
+895 GA
-908 NLDKLAPYF
+908 
-917 AELENK
+917 
-923 YGLPEGT
+923 
-930 LYSIAATESGGDP
+930 
-943 NAKSPLTRSPDGKLS
+943 
-958 GGALGMFQFTSI
+958 
-970 ARKETG
+970 
-976 ISEQDA
+976 
-982 FDPVKSAEA
+982 
-991 AALLMSKYLKQ
+991 
-1002 ANGDLNEAI
+1002 
-1011 TAYNAGFGT
+1011 
-1020 INKWKK
+1020 
-1026 GTGDLSKENRE
+1026 
-1037 YAIKVNTHRARY
+1037 ARY
-1049 LGGEIYTPEAG
+1049 LSMLMNRYNGDQGRAIAAYHAGMGHVDKGRVVAGTGEYVTR
-1060 AQGGAQY
+1060 
-1067 GVRGPLPDNAV
+1067 VRGYQQMLNNGAVYGSKVDHSAPAIHEKIPDNAV

-1152 MPVEEARPVANNSSY
+1152 MPVEEARPVASNSSY

-1202 QVTTAAND
+1202 KVTTAAND

>member
-55 NRTIENSRPDFV
+55 NRPIENSRPDFV

-83 NLGDVSRIRED
+83 NLG
-94 KVTNRA
+94 
-100 QQAAP
+100 
-105 TAHNPPNRRRE
+105 
-116 AITEDVKA
+116 
-124 QRLETVKLAR
+124 
-134 DLKGERVATVDP
+134 G
-146 VSRSVSALNR
+146 
-156 TIENSRPD
+156 
-164 FVANAPSVDPIVD
+164 
-177 AMKRLNLGDVSRV
+177 VSRV
-190 VQEGIAQ
+190 VQEDIAL
-197 QEQQAKSTTPKGKKR
+197 QEPQAKSTTRKGKKR
-212 RRKAIPEDIKA
+212 RRKAIPEDVKA

-235 FDQKGGA
+235 FGQKGGA

-358 RRKGFFRRKSQNSA
+358 RKKGFFRRKSQSSA

-427 GKGAGGVAS
+427 GKGAGGIASLIFGRGALKKVGSMALGALGIKKVAS
-436 LLMGRGMLKKAGAL
+436 LLG
-450 AFGAL
+450 F
-455 GAKKLV
+455 
-461 GMLRGGG
+461 GG
-468 KKTLAHE
+468 KKAAAKEAGELATR
-475 GGDLAARAAGKLG
+475 GAGKLATKG
-488 LKAVGKGALRAIPLV
+488 LGKLGVKALAKGALRAIPLV

-665 KNPGKHIKEAAGN
+665 KNPGKYIKEAGS
-678 IWDGVKNL
+678 NL
-686 PGKAL
+686 WSAAKELSGEVA
-691 DAAVDAVKNT
+691 DAAVQST
-701 PAAMIVSKI
+701 PVAWVASKLV
-710 PNPIGEANAK
+710 NKADAK
-720 EITPELKAPVN
+720 EVTPELKTP
-731 SEANAKE
+731 AKE
-738 IAPELKAP
+738 SQEDNAP
-746 VNSEANA
+746 
-753 KEITPELKAPVN
+753 
-765 SEANAKEIAPEL
+765 
-777 KAPVNSEANA
+777 
-787 KEITPELKAPVN
+787 
-799 SHQETSDSKTES
+799 KTEYTPKK
-811 DAKQTNI
+811 ANI
-818 VTRVI
+818 VTRVV
-823 NAALDT
+823 NASLDT

-881 DIQKAADTYNNGRL
+881 DIQKAADTYNNGNL
-895 DVKVGGLGAEGKA
+895 DVKVGSLGAEGKA

-930 LYSIAATESGGDP
+930 LYAIAATESGGNP
-943 NAKSPLTRSPDGKLS
+943 YAKSQT
-958 GGALGMFQFTSI
+958 GALGMFQFTGI
-970 ARKETG
+970 AREETG
-976 ISEQDA
+976 LAEGES

-1049 LGGEIYTPEAG
+1049 LGGEIYTPRAG

-1152 MPVEEARPVANNSSY
+1152 MPVEEARPVASNSSY

-1180 FDKLR
+1180 YDKLINTR
-1185 NSPGMRKNNA
+1185 GMRSNNSPQ
-1195 PEPASTS
+1195 PASTS
-1202 QVTTAAND
+1202 QMTTVAND

>member
-83 NLGDVSRIRED
+83 NLGDV
-94 KVTNRA
+94 A
-100 QQAAP
+100 
-105 TAHNPPNRRRE
+105 
-116 AITEDVKA
+116 
-124 QRLETVKLAR
+124 
-134 DLKGERVATVDP
+134 
-146 VSRSVSALNR
+146 
-156 TIENSRPD
+156 
-164 FVANAPSVDPIVD
+164 
-177 AMKRLNLGDVSRV
+177 RV
-190 VQEGIAQ
+190 VQEDVAQ
-197 QEQQAKSTTPKGKKR
+197 QEQRAKSTTPKGKKR
-212 RRKAIPEDIKA
+212 RRKVIPEDVKV

-235 FDQKGGA
+235 FGQKGGA

-358 RRKGFFRRKSQNSA
+358 RRKGFFRRKSQSSA

-378 TQKRTVQELQEQTS
+378 TQKRTVQELQDQTS

-400 ILSALDQ
+400 ILSALEQ
-407 IAKNTGKKKGGLLSK
+407 IAKNTGEKKGGLLSK

-427 GKGAGGVAS
+427 GKGGGGVAS

-455 GAKKLV
+455 GAKRLV

-475 GGDLAARAAGKLG
+475 GGDLAARAVGKLG

-562 GEVLKSLGFE
+562 GDVLKSLGFE

-588 AIDSGITN
+588 AIDSGVTN

-710 PNPIGEANAK
+710 PNPIGE
-720 EITPELKAPVN
+720 V
-731 SEANAKE
+731 
-738 IAPELKAP
+738 
-746 VNSEANA
+746 
-753 KEITPELKAPVN
+753 
-765 SEANAKEIAPEL
+765 
-777 KAPVNSEANA
+777 NA

-818 VTRVI
+818 ATRVI

-834 KTVKETANQIINAN
+834 KTVEETANQIINAN

-853 NSALQKIDKAIGQ
+853 NKAAQTIDAALGQSATGKEEALSAYEIDKRRFNNGKDVSLPKLNAAGYQWISDNADYFDELERKYGLEKGILSAVASAESSAGQRTGNPVDKNGNKLSSALGAFQITK
-866 NSSSSSSLNTTGTRN
+866 GTRE
-881 DIQKAADTYNNGRL
+881 DLGLSDADAMDTRKAAD
-895 DVKVGGLGAEGKA
+895 GA
-908 NLDKLAPYF
+908 
-917 AELENK
+917 
-923 YGLPEGT
+923 
-930 LYSIAATESGGDP
+930 
-943 NAKSPLTRSPDGKLS
+943 
-958 GGALGMFQFTSI
+958 
-970 ARKETG
+970 
-976 ISEQDA
+976 
-982 FDPVKSAEA
+982 
-991 AALLMSKYLKQ
+991 
-1002 ANGDLNEAI
+1002 
-1011 TAYNAGFGT
+1011 
-1020 INKWKK
+1020 
-1026 GTGDLSKENRE
+1026 
-1037 YAIKVNTHRARY
+1037 ARY
-1049 LGGEIYTPEAG
+1049 LSMLMNRYNGDQGRAIAAYHAGMGHVDKGRVVAGTGEYVTR
-1060 AQGGAQY
+1060 
-1067 GVRGPLPDNAV
+1067 VRGYQQMLNNGAVYGSKVDHSAPAIHEKIPDNAV

-1152 MPVEEARPVANNSSY
+1152 MPVEEARPVASNSSY

-1202 QVTTAAND
+1202 LVTTAAND

>member
-33 VEDLKGG
+33 VEDLKGE

-67 ANAPS
+67 TNAPS
-72 VDPIVEAMKRL
+72 VDPIVDAIKRL

-94 KVTNRA
+94 KVTNRE

-468 KKTLAHE
+468 KKTIAYE

-605 DTISTKFDDYT
+605 DTISTKFEDYT

-753 KEITPELKAPVN
+753 KEI
-765 SEANAKEIAPEL
+765 APEL

-895 DVKVGGLGAEGKA
+895 DVKVGSLGSEGKA

-930 LYSIAATESGGDP
+930 LYAIAATESGGNP
-943 NAKSPLTRSPDGKLS
+943 YAKSQT
-958 GGALGMFQFTSI
+958 GALGMFQFTGI
-970 ARKETG
+970 AREETG
-976 ISEQDA
+976 LAEGES

-1049 LGGEIYTPEAG
+1049 LGGEIYTPGAG

-1152 MPVEEARPVANNSSY
+1152 MPVEEARPVASNSSY

-1202 QVTTAAND
+1202 KVTTAAND

>member
-40 RVATVDPVSRSVSAL
+40 RVATVGPVSRSVSAL

-67 ANAPS
+67 AKAPS
-72 VDPIVEAMKRL
+72 VA
-83 NLGDVSRIRED
+83 
-94 KVTNRA
+94 
-100 QQAAP
+100 
-105 TAHNPPNRRRE
+105 
-116 AITEDVKA
+116 
-124 QRLETVKLAR
+124 
-134 DLKGERVATVDP
+134 
-146 VSRSVSALNR
+146 
-156 TIENSRPD
+156 
-164 FVANAPSVDPIVD
+164 PIVD

-190 VQEGIAQ
+190 VQEDVAQ
-197 QEQQAKSTTPKGKKR
+197 QEQQAKSTTRKGKKR
-212 RRKAIPEDIKA
+212 RKKAITEDVKA

-235 FDQKGGA
+235 FGQKGGA

-259 GSKAAAEDAR
+259 GSKAAAEDVR

-378 TQKRTVQELQEQTS
+378 TQKQTVQELQEQTS

-475 GGDLAARAAGKLG
+475 GGDLAARAASKLG

-596 LETYISNLG
+596 LEIYISNLG

-678 IWDGVKNL
+678 ILDGVKNL

-731 SEANAKE
+731 S
-738 IAPELKAP
+738 
-746 VNSEANA
+746 
-753 KEITPELKAPVN
+753 
-765 SEANAKEIAPEL
+765 
-777 KAPVNSEANA
+777 
-787 KEITPELKAPVN
+787 
-799 SHQETSDSKTES
+799 HQETSNSKTES

-818 VTRVI
+818 ATRVI

-834 KTVKETANQIINAN
+834 KTAKETANQIINAN

-853 NSALQKIDKAIGQ
+853 NSALQKIDNAIGQ

-881 DIQKAADTYNNGRL
+881 DIQKAADTYNNGNL
-895 DVKVGGLGAEGKA
+895 DVKVGSLGAEGKA

-930 LYSIAATESGGDP
+930 LHSIAATESNGNP
-943 NAKSPLTRSPDGKLS
+943 YAKSQT
-958 GGALGMFQFTSI
+958 GALGMFQFTDI

-976 ISEQDA
+976 LSREDS
-982 FDPVKSAEA
+982 FNPEKSAEA

-1002 ANGDLNEAI
+1002 AKGDWNEAI
-1011 TAYNAGFGT
+1011 TAYNAGFRT
-1020 INKWKK
+1020 INNWKK

-1049 LGGEIYTPEAG
+1049 LGGEIYTPGAG

-1067 GVRGPLPDNAV
+1067 GIRGALPDNAV

-1137 KGTATAA
+1137 KGT
-1144 GNVYVDTP
+1144 
-1152 MPVEEARPVANNSSY
+1152 
-1167 FDQLGAQMGIDGL
+1167 
-1180 FDKLR
+1180 
-1185 NSPGMRKNNA
+1185 
-1195 PEPASTS
+1195 
-1202 QVTTAAND
+1202 
-1210 LQQPTGRMQIDG
+1210 
-1222 QVISDL
+1222 
-1228 GGSGAKPTMQLA
+1228 
-1240 DNTVSLDGETKRLFA
+1240 
-1255 QMTSLL
+1255 
-1261 ARIEEHTKDSAKGQG
+1261 
-1276 TVVKV
+1276 
-1281 STPQPGVMRTVPLSI
+1281 
-1296 DDPLMNDYARVD
+1296 

>member
-83 NLGDVSRIRED
+83 NLGDVSRVVQED
-94 KVTNRA
+94 VA
-100 QQAAP
+100 LQEPQAKS
-105 TAHNPPNRRRE
+105 TTRKGKKRRKK
-116 AITEDVKA
+116 AITEDV
-124 QRLETVKLAR
+124 
-134 DLKGERVATVDP
+134 
-146 VSRSVSALNR
+146 
-156 TIENSRPD
+156 
-164 FVANAPSVDPIVD
+164 
-177 AMKRLNLGDVSRV
+177 
-190 VQEGIAQ
+190 
-197 QEQQAKSTTPKGKKR
+197 
-212 RRKAIPEDIKA
+212 KA

-235 FDQKGGA
+235 FGQKGGA

-269 AERAEKARR
+269 AERAEKTRL

-283 RLNAES
+283 RLNAEA

-338 SLNGARKSIAD
+338 SLNGATKSIAD

-400 ILSALDQ
+400 ILRALDQ

-549 DMGGLVSGISSAI
+549 DLGGLVSGISSAI
-562 GEVLKSLGFE
+562 GDVLKSLGFE

-588 AIDSGITN
+588 AIDSGVTN

-605 DTISTKFDDYT
+605 DTISTRFDDYT

-731 SEANAKE
+731 S
-738 IAPELKAP
+738 
-746 VNSEANA
+746 
-753 KEITPELKAPVN
+753 
-765 SEANAKEIAPEL
+765 
-777 KAPVNSEANA
+777 
-787 KEITPELKAPVN
+787 
-799 SHQETSDSKTES
+799 HQETSDSKTES

-818 VTRVI
+818 ATRVI

-853 NSALQKIDKAIGQ
+853 NSAVRKIDSAIGQ
-866 NSSSSSSLNTTGTRN
+866 NSSSSSSRNTTGTGN
-881 DIQKAADTYNNGRL
+881 DIQKAADTYNNGNL
-895 DVKVGGLGAEGKA
+895 DVKVGSLGAEGKA

-930 LYSIAATESGGDP
+930 LYAIAATESGGDP

-958 GGALGMFQFTSI
+958 GGALGMFQFTRV
-970 ARKETG
+970 AREETG
-976 ISEQDA
+976 LSREDS
-982 FDPVKSAEA
+982 FNPEKSAEA

-1049 LGGEIYTPEAG
+1049 LGGEIYTPRAG
-1060 AQGGAQY
+1060 TQGGRPQQS
-1067 GVRGPLPDNAV
+1067 GQSPRMDNLPENAFV
-1078 IDQSTGLAFT
+1078 DQSTGLAFT
-1088 PGDSPF
+1088 PGETPF
-1094 EKGGLVDKIGNAV
+1094 EKGGLVDRIGELT
-1107 GVNDLVNKFMN
+1107 GVNDLASKFLN

-1180 FDKLR
+1180 YDKLINAR
-1185 NSPGMRKNNA
+1185 GMRSNNS
-1195 PEPASTS
+1195 PEPASTF

>member
-40 RVATVDPVSRSVSAL
+40 RVATVDPVSHSVSAL

-72 VDPIVEAMKRL
+72 VAPIVEAMKRL
-83 NLGDVSRIRED
+83 NLGDVSRVVQED
-94 KVTNRA
+94 VA
-100 QQAAP
+100 LQEPQAKS
-105 TAHNPPNRRRE
+105 TTRKGKKRRKK
-116 AITEDVKA
+116 AITEDV
-124 QRLETVKLAR
+124 
-134 DLKGERVATVDP
+134 
-146 VSRSVSALNR
+146 
-156 TIENSRPD
+156 
-164 FVANAPSVDPIVD
+164 
-177 AMKRLNLGDVSRV
+177 
-190 VQEGIAQ
+190 
-197 QEQQAKSTTPKGKKR
+197 
-212 RRKAIPEDIKA
+212 KA

-235 FDQKGGA
+235 FGQKGGA

-248 RDARGRFIGKS
+248 RDARGRFIGKP

-378 TQKRTVQELQEQTS
+378 TQKRTVQELQDQTS

-510 YDAVTGWNDTEAQRR
+510 YDAVTGWNDTETQRR

-562 GEVLKSLGFE
+562 GEALKSLGFE

-665 KNPGKHIKEAAGN
+665 KNPGKHIKEAASN

-731 SEANAKE
+731 S
-738 IAPELKAP
+738 
-746 VNSEANA
+746 
-753 KEITPELKAPVN
+753 
-765 SEANAKEIAPEL
+765 
-777 KAPVNSEANA
+777 
-787 KEITPELKAPVN
+787 
-799 SHQETSDSKTES
+799 QQGTSDSKAES

-818 VTRVI
+818 AARVI
-823 NAALDT
+823 NAALDM

-853 NSALQKIDKAIGQ
+853 NKAAQTIDAALGQSATGKEEALSAYEIDKRRFNNGKDVSLPKLNAAGYQWISDNADYFDELERKYGLEKGILSAVASAESSAGQRTGNPVDKNGNKLSSALGAFQITK
-866 NSSSSSSLNTTGTRN
+866 GTRE
-881 DIQKAADTYNNGRL
+881 DLGLSDADAMDTRKAAD
-895 DVKVGGLGAEGKA
+895 GA
-908 NLDKLAPYF
+908 
-917 AELENK
+917 
-923 YGLPEGT
+923 
-930 LYSIAATESGGDP
+930 
-943 NAKSPLTRSPDGKLS
+943 
-958 GGALGMFQFTSI
+958 
-970 ARKETG
+970 
-976 ISEQDA
+976 
-982 FDPVKSAEA
+982 
-991 AALLMSKYLKQ
+991 
-1002 ANGDLNEAI
+1002 
-1011 TAYNAGFGT
+1011 
-1020 INKWKK
+1020 
-1026 GTGDLSKENRE
+1026 
-1037 YAIKVNTHRARY
+1037 ARY
-1049 LGGEIYTPEAG
+1049 LSMLMNRYNGDQGRAIAAYHAGMGHVDKGRVVAGTGEYVTR
-1060 AQGGAQY
+1060 
-1067 GVRGPLPDNAV
+1067 VRGYQQMLNNGAVYGSKVDHSAPAIHEKLPDNAV

-1152 MPVEEARPVANNSSY
+1152 MPVEEARPVASNSSY

-1180 FDKLR
+1180 YDKLINAR
-1185 NSPGMRKNNA
+1185 GMRSNNSPQ
-1195 PEPASTS
+1195 PASTF

>member
-55 NRTIENSRPDFV
+55 NHTIENSRPDFV
-67 ANAPS
+67 A
-72 VDPIVEAMKRL
+72 K
-83 NLGDVSRIRED
+83 
-94 KVTNRA
+94 
-100 QQAAP
+100 
-105 TAHNPPNRRRE
+105 
-116 AITEDVKA
+116 
-124 QRLETVKLAR
+124 
-134 DLKGERVATVDP
+134 
-146 VSRSVSALNR
+146 
-156 TIENSRPD
+156 
-164 FVANAPSVDPIVD
+164 APSVDPIVD

-190 VQEGIAQ
+190 VQEDVAL
-197 QEQQAKSTTPKGKKR
+197 QEPQAKSTTRKGKKR
-212 RRKAIPEDIKA
+212 RKKAITEDVKA

-235 FDQKGGA
+235 FGQKGGA

-248 RDARGRFIGKS
+248 RDARGRFIGKP

-378 TQKRTVQELQEQTS
+378 TQKRTVQELQDQTS

-678 IWDGVKNL
+678 IWDGVKNF

-710 PNPIGEANAK
+710 PNPIG
-720 EITPELKAPVN
+720 
-731 SEANAKE
+731 
-738 IAPELKAP
+738 
-746 VNSEANA
+746 
-753 KEITPELKAPVN
+753 
-765 SEANAKEIAPEL
+765 
-777 KAPVNSEANA
+777 EANA

-853 NSALQKIDKAIGQ
+853 NKAAQTIDAALGQSATGKEKALSAYEIDKRRFNNGKDVSLPKLNAAGYQWISDNADYFDELERKYGLEKGILSAVASAESSAGQRTGNPVDKNGNKLSSALGAFQITK
-866 NSSSSSSLNTTGTRN
+866 GTRE
-881 DIQKAADTYNNGRL
+881 DLGLSDADAMDTRKAAD
-895 DVKVGGLGAEGKA
+895 GA
-908 NLDKLAPYF
+908 
-917 AELENK
+917 
-923 YGLPEGT
+923 
-930 LYSIAATESGGDP
+930 
-943 NAKSPLTRSPDGKLS
+943 
-958 GGALGMFQFTSI
+958 
-970 ARKETG
+970 
-976 ISEQDA
+976 
-982 FDPVKSAEA
+982 
-991 AALLMSKYLKQ
+991 
-1002 ANGDLNEAI
+1002 
-1011 TAYNAGFGT
+1011 
-1020 INKWKK
+1020 
-1026 GTGDLSKENRE
+1026 
-1037 YAIKVNTHRARY
+1037 ARY
-1049 LGGEIYTPEAG
+1049 LSMLMNRYNGDQGRAIAAYHAGMGHVDKGRVVAGTGEYVTR
-1060 AQGGAQY
+1060 
-1067 GVRGPLPDNAV
+1067 VRGYQQMLNNGAVYGSKVDHSAPAIYEKIPDNAV

-1152 MPVEEARPVANNSSY
+1152 MPVEEARPVASNSSY

>member
-55 NRTIENSRPDFV
+55 NHTIENSRPDFV
-67 ANAPS
+67 A
-72 VDPIVEAMKRL
+72 K
-83 NLGDVSRIRED
+83 
-94 KVTNRA
+94 
-100 QQAAP
+100 
-105 TAHNPPNRRRE
+105 
-116 AITEDVKA
+116 
-124 QRLETVKLAR
+124 
-134 DLKGERVATVDP
+134 
-146 VSRSVSALNR
+146 
-156 TIENSRPD
+156 
-164 FVANAPSVDPIVD
+164 APSVDPIVD

-190 VQEGIAQ
+190 VQEDVAQ
-197 QEQQAKSTTPKGKKR
+197 QEQRAKSTTPNGKKR
-212 RRKAIPEDIKA
+212 RRKAIPEDVKA

-235 FDQKGGA
+235 FGQKGGA

-378 TQKRTVQELQEQTS
+378 TQKRTVQELQDQTS

-580 FSTESIAQ
+580 FSTESIAL

-665 KNPGKHIKEAAGN
+665 KNPGKHIKEAASN

-731 SEANAKE
+731 SQQGA
-738 IAPELKAP
+738 
-746 VNSEANA
+746 
-753 KEITPELKAPVN
+753 
-765 SEANAKEIAPEL
+765 
-777 KAPVNSEANA
+777 
-787 KEITPELKAPVN
+787 
-799 SHQETSDSKTES
+799 SDSKAES

-818 VTRVI
+818 AARVI
-823 NAALDT
+823 NAALDM

-853 NSALQKIDKAIGQ
+853 NKAAQTIDAALGQSATGKEEALSAYEIDKRRFNNGKDVSLPKLNAAGYQWISDNADYFDELERKYGLEKGILSAVASAESSAGQRTGNPVDKNGNKLSSALGAFQITK
-866 NSSSSSSLNTTGTRN
+866 GTRE
-881 DIQKAADTYNNGRL
+881 DLGLSDADAMDTRKAAD
-895 DVKVGGLGAEGKA
+895 GA
-908 NLDKLAPYF
+908 
-917 AELENK
+917 
-923 YGLPEGT
+923 
-930 LYSIAATESGGDP
+930 
-943 NAKSPLTRSPDGKLS
+943 
-958 GGALGMFQFTSI
+958 
-970 ARKETG
+970 
-976 ISEQDA
+976 
-982 FDPVKSAEA
+982 
-991 AALLMSKYLKQ
+991 
-1002 ANGDLNEAI
+1002 
-1011 TAYNAGFGT
+1011 
-1020 INKWKK
+1020 
-1026 GTGDLSKENRE
+1026 
-1037 YAIKVNTHRARY
+1037 ARY
-1049 LGGEIYTPEAG
+1049 LSILMNRYNGDQGRAIAAYHAGMGHVDKGRVVAGTGEYVTR
-1060 AQGGAQY
+1060 
-1067 GVRGPLPDNAV
+1067 VRGYQQMLNNGAVYGSKVDHSAPAIHEKIPDNAV

-1152 MPVEEARPVANNSSY
+1152 MPVEEARPVASNSSY

-1185 NSPGMRKNNA
+1185 NSPGMRKNNV

>member
-55 NRTIENSRPDFV
+55 NHTIENSRPDFV
-67 ANAPS
+67 A
-72 VDPIVEAMKRL
+72 K
-83 NLGDVSRIRED
+83 
-94 KVTNRA
+94 
-100 QQAAP
+100 
-105 TAHNPPNRRRE
+105 
-116 AITEDVKA
+116 
-124 QRLETVKLAR
+124 
-134 DLKGERVATVDP
+134 
-146 VSRSVSALNR
+146 
-156 TIENSRPD
+156 
-164 FVANAPSVDPIVD
+164 APSVDPIVD

-190 VQEGIAQ
+190 VQEDVAQ
-197 QEQQAKSTTPKGKKR
+197 QEQRAKSTTPNGKKR
-212 RRKAIPEDIKA
+212 RRKAIPEDVKA

-235 FDQKGGA
+235 FGQKGGA

-378 TQKRTVQELQEQTS
+378 TQKRTVQELQDQTS

-580 FSTESIAQ
+580 FSTESIAL

-596 LETYISNLG
+596 LETYISNLV

-665 KNPGKHIKEAAGN
+665 KNPGKHIKEAASN

-731 SEANAKE
+731 S
-738 IAPELKAP
+738 
-746 VNSEANA
+746 
-753 KEITPELKAPVN
+753 
-765 SEANAKEIAPEL
+765 
-777 KAPVNSEANA
+777 
-787 KEITPELKAPVN
+787 
-799 SHQETSDSKTES
+799 QQGTSDSKAES

-818 VTRVI
+818 AARVI
-823 NAALDT
+823 NAALDM

-853 NSALQKIDKAIGQ
+853 NKAAQTIDAALGQSATGKEEALSAYEIDKRRFNNGKDVSLPKLNAAGYQWISDNADYFDELERKYGLEKGILSAVASAESSAGQRTGNPVDKNGNKLSSALGAFQITK
-866 NSSSSSSLNTTGTRN
+866 GTRE
-881 DIQKAADTYNNGRL
+881 DLGLSDADAMDTRKAAD
-895 DVKVGGLGAEGKA
+895 GA
-908 NLDKLAPYF
+908 
-917 AELENK
+917 
-923 YGLPEGT
+923 
-930 LYSIAATESGGDP
+930 
-943 NAKSPLTRSPDGKLS
+943 
-958 GGALGMFQFTSI
+958 
-970 ARKETG
+970 
-976 ISEQDA
+976 
-982 FDPVKSAEA
+982 
-991 AALLMSKYLKQ
+991 
-1002 ANGDLNEAI
+1002 
-1011 TAYNAGFGT
+1011 
-1020 INKWKK
+1020 
-1026 GTGDLSKENRE
+1026 
-1037 YAIKVNTHRARY
+1037 ARY
-1049 LGGEIYTPEAG
+1049 LSMLMNRYNGDQGRAIAAYHAGMGHVDKGRVVAGTGEYVTR
-1060 AQGGAQY
+1060 
-1067 GVRGPLPDNAV
+1067 VRGYQQMLNNGAVYGSKVDHSAPAIHEKIPDNAV

-1152 MPVEEARPVANNSSY
+1152 MPVEEARPVASNSSY

-1202 QVTTAAND
+1202 LVTTAAND

>member
-1 MERKNANIDDVI
+1 
-13 RTVETA
+13 
-19 SAKELEELAGIREA
+19 
-33 VEDLKGG
+33 
-40 RVATVDPVSRSVSAL
+40 
-55 NRTIENSRPDFV
+55 
-67 ANAPS
+67 
-72 VDPIVEAMKRL
+72 
-83 NLGDVSRIRED
+83 
-94 KVTNRA
+94 
-100 QQAAP
+100 
-105 TAHNPPNRRRE
+105 
-116 AITEDVKA
+116 
-124 QRLETVKLAR
+124 
-134 DLKGERVATVDP
+134 
-146 VSRSVSALNR
+146 
-156 TIENSRPD
+156 
-164 FVANAPSVDPIVD
+164 
-177 AMKRLNLGDVSRV
+177 MKRLNLGDVSRV
-190 VQEGIAQ
+190 VQEDVAQ
-197 QEQQAKSTTPKGKKR
+197 QEQRAKSTTPKRKKR
-212 RRKAIPEDIKA
+212 RRKAIPEDVKA

-235 FDQKGGA
+235 FGQKGGA

-259 GSKAAAEDAR
+259 GSKAAAEEAR

-378 TQKRTVQELQEQTS
+378 TQKRTVQELQDQTS

-427 GKGAGGVAS
+427 GKGAGGIAS
-436 LLMGRGMLKKAGAL
+436 LIFGRGALKKVGSMAL
-450 AFGAL
+450 GAL
-455 GAKKLV
+455 GIKGV
-461 GMLRGGG
+461 
-468 KKTLAHE
+468 
-475 GGDLAARAAGKLG
+475 GKLG
-488 LKAVGKGALRAIPLV
+488 IKAVAKGALRAIPLV

-510 YDAVTGWNDTEAQRR
+510 YDAVTGWNDIEAQRR

-588 AIDSGITN
+588 AIDSGVTN

-616 AKIGDAVSAW
+616 AKIGDAISAW
-626 FSDTS
+626 FSDTTK
-631 NKLLEKLDA
+631 NLNEKLDA
-640 IKDFF
+640 IKNFF

-665 KNPGKHIKEAAGN
+665 KNPGKYIKEAGS
-678 IWDGVKNL
+678 NL
-686 PGKAL
+686 WSAAKELSGEVA
-691 DAAVDAVKNT
+691 DAAVQST
-701 PAAMIVSKI
+701 PVAWVASKLV
-710 PNPIGEANAK
+710 NKADAK
-720 EITPELKAPVN
+720 EVTPELKTP
-731 SEANAKE
+731 AKE
-738 IAPELKAP
+738 SQEDNAP
-746 VNSEANA
+746 
-753 KEITPELKAPVN
+753 
-765 SEANAKEIAPEL
+765 
-777 KAPVNSEANA
+777 
-787 KEITPELKAPVN
+787 
-799 SHQETSDSKTES
+799 KTEYTPKK
-811 DAKQTNI
+811 ANI
-818 VTRVI
+818 VTRVV
-823 NAALDT
+823 NASLDT

-853 NSALQKIDKAIGQ
+853 NRALQKIDNAIGQ

-881 DIQKAADTYNNGRL
+881 DIQKAADTYNNGNL
-895 DVKVGGLGAEGKA
+895 DVKVGSLGAEGKA

-930 LYSIAATESGGDP
+930 LYAIAATESGGDP
-943 NAKSPLTRSPDGKLS
+943 NAKSTLTRSPNGKLS
-958 GGALGMFQFTSI
+958 GGALGMFQFTSV
-970 ARKETG
+970 AREETG
-976 ISEQDA
+976 LSREDS
-982 FDPVKSAEA
+982 FNPEKSAEA

-1049 LGGEIYTPEAG
+1049 LGGEIYTPGAG

-1078 IDQSTGLAFT
+1078 IDQSTGLVFT

-1137 KGTATAA
+1137 KGTATAT

-1152 MPVEEARPVANNSSY
+1152 MPVEEARPVASNSSY

>member
-83 NLGDVSRIRED
+83 NLGDVPRVVQED
-94 KVTNRA
+94 VA
-100 QQAAP
+100 LQEPQAKS
-105 TAHNPPNRRRE
+105 TTRKGKKRGRK
-116 AITEDVKA
+116 AITEDV
-124 QRLETVKLAR
+124 
-134 DLKGERVATVDP
+134 
-146 VSRSVSALNR
+146 
-156 TIENSRPD
+156 
-164 FVANAPSVDPIVD
+164 
-177 AMKRLNLGDVSRV
+177 
-190 VQEGIAQ
+190 
-197 QEQQAKSTTPKGKKR
+197 
-212 RRKAIPEDIKA
+212 KA

-235 FDQKGGA
+235 FGQKGGT

-269 AERAEKARR
+269 AERAEKTRR

-358 RRKGFFRRKSQNSA
+358 RKKGFFRRKSQSSA

-378 TQKRTVQELQEQTS
+378 TQKRTIQELQDQTS

-510 YDAVTGWNDTEAQRR
+510 YYAVTGWNDTEAQRR

-605 DTISTKFDDYT
+605 DTISTTFNDYT
-616 AKIGDAVSAW
+616 AKIGDAISAW
-626 FSDTS
+626 FSDTTKS
-631 NKLLEKLDA
+631 LNEKLDA

-665 KNPGKHIKEAAGN
+665 KNPGKYIKEAGS
-678 IWDGVKNL
+678 NL
-686 PGKAL
+686 WSAAKELSGEVA
-691 DAAVDAVKNT
+691 DAAVQST
-701 PAAMIVSKI
+701 PVAWVASKLV
-710 PNPIGEANAK
+710 NKADAK
-720 EITPELKAPVN
+720 EVTPELKTP
-731 SEANAKE
+731 AKE
-738 IAPELKAP
+738 RQEDNAP
-746 VNSEANA
+746 
-753 KEITPELKAPVN
+753 
-765 SEANAKEIAPEL
+765 
-777 KAPVNSEANA
+777 
-787 KEITPELKAPVN
+787 
-799 SHQETSDSKTES
+799 KTEYTS
-811 DAKQTNI
+811 KKANI
-818 VTRVI
+818 VTRVV
-823 NAALDT
+823 NASLDT

-881 DIQKAADTYNNGRL
+881 DIQKAADTYNNGNL
-895 DVKVGGLGAEGKA
+895 DVKVGSLGAEGKA

-917 AELENK
+917 AELEKK

-930 LYSIAATESGGDP
+930 LYAIAATESNGNP
-943 NAKSPLTRSPDGKLS
+943 NAVSQLRWVNGKKS
-958 GGALGMFQFTSI
+958 GGALGMFQFTDI

-976 ISEQDA
+976 LSREDS
-982 FDPVKSAEA
+982 FNPEKSAEA
-991 AALLMSKYLKQ
+991 AALLMSNYLKQ
-1002 ANGDLNEAI
+1002 AKGDWNEAI

-1026 GTGDLSKENRE
+1026 GTGELSKENRE

-1049 LGGEIYTPEAG
+1049 LGGDIYTPGAG
-1060 AQGGAQY
+1060 SQGGRQQQRQQQ
-1067 GVRGPLPDNAV
+1067 GSQSPRMDNLPENAFV
-1078 IDQSTGLAFT
+1078 DQSTGLAFT

-1180 FDKLR
+1180 YDKLINAR
-1185 NSPGMRKNNA
+1185 GMRSNNSPQ
-1195 PEPASTS
+1195 PASTS

>member
-55 NRTIENSRPDFV
+55 NRTIDNSRPDFV
-67 ANAPS
+67 A
-72 VDPIVEAMKRL
+72 K
-83 NLGDVSRIRED
+83 
-94 KVTNRA
+94 
-100 QQAAP
+100 
-105 TAHNPPNRRRE
+105 
-116 AITEDVKA
+116 
-124 QRLETVKLAR
+124 
-134 DLKGERVATVDP
+134 
-146 VSRSVSALNR
+146 
-156 TIENSRPD
+156 
-164 FVANAPSVDPIVD
+164 APSVDPIVD

-190 VQEGIAQ
+190 VQEDVAQ
-197 QEQQAKSTTPKGKKR
+197 QELRAKSTTPKGKKR
-212 RRKAIPEDIKA
+212 HRKAIPEDVKA

-235 FDQKGGA
+235 FGQKGGA
-242 QKSQNQ
+242 QKSQNK

-259 GSKAAAEDAR
+259 GSKAAAEEAR

-358 RRKGFFRRKSQNSA
+358 RRKGFFRRKSQSSA

-378 TQKRTVQELQEQTS
+378 TQKRTVQELQDQTS

-400 ILSALDQ
+400 ILRALDQ

-468 KKTLAHE
+468 KKTLTHE

-605 DTISTKFDDYT
+605 DTISTKFEDYT
-616 AKIGDAVSAW
+616 AKIGDAVSEW

-631 NKLLEKLDA
+631 NKLIEKLDA
-640 IKDFF
+640 IKNFF

-656 AIDSAIDFI
+656 VIDSAIDFI

-701 PAAMIVSKI
+701 PAEMIVSKI
-710 PNPIGEANAK
+710 PNPIG
-720 EITPELKAPVN
+720 
-731 SEANAKE
+731 
-738 IAPELKAP
+738 
-746 VNSEANA
+746 
-753 KEITPELKAPVN
+753 
-765 SEANAKEIAPEL
+765 
-777 KAPVNSEANA
+777 EANA

-853 NSALQKIDKAIGQ
+853 NSALQKIDRAIGQ

-881 DIQKAADTYNNGRL
+881 DIQKAADTYNNGNL
-895 DVKVGGLGAEGKA
+895 DVKVEGLGAEGKA

-917 AELENK
+917 ADLENK

-930 LYSIAATESGGDP
+930 LYSIAATESGGNP

-1026 GTGDLSKENRE
+1026 GIGDLSKENRE

-1049 LGGEIYTPEAG
+1049 LGGEIYTPGAE

-1107 GVNDLVNKFMN
+1107 GVNDLVNKFMH

-1180 FDKLR
+1180 YDKLINAR
-1185 NSPGMRKNNA
+1185 GMRSNNSPQ
-1195 PEPASTS
+1195 PASTS

>member
-83 NLGDVSRIRED
+83 NLGDVSR
-94 KVTNRA
+94 
-100 QQAAP
+100 
-105 TAHNPPNRRRE
+105 
-116 AITEDVKA
+116 
-124 QRLETVKLAR
+124 
-134 DLKGERVATVDP
+134 
-146 VSRSVSALNR
+146 
-156 TIENSRPD
+156 
-164 FVANAPSVDPIVD
+164 
-177 AMKRLNLGDVSRV
+177 V
-190 VQEGIAQ
+190 VQEDVAQ
-197 QEQQAKSTTPKGKKR
+197 QEQRAKSTTPKGKKR
-212 RRKAIPEDIKA
+212 RRKAIPEDVKA

-235 FDQKGGA
+235 FGQKGGA

-540 AAYTLANVL
+540 AAYTFANVL

-562 GEVLKSLGFE
+562 GDVLKSLGFE

-588 AIDSGITN
+588 AIDSGVTN

-731 SEANAKE
+731 S
-738 IAPELKAP
+738 
-746 VNSEANA
+746 
-753 KEITPELKAPVN
+753 
-765 SEANAKEIAPEL
+765 
-777 KAPVNSEANA
+777 
-787 KEITPELKAPVN
+787 
-799 SHQETSDSKTES
+799 HQGTSDSKTES

-818 VTRVI
+818 AARVI
-823 NAALDT
+823 NAALDM

-853 NSALQKIDKAIGQ
+853 NSALQKIDNAIGQ

-881 DIQKAADTYNNGRL
+881 DIQKAADTYNNGNL

-1049 LGGEIYTPEAG
+1049 LGGEIYTPGAG

-1152 MPVEEARPVANNSSY
+1152 MPVEEARPVASNSSY

>member
-33 VEDLKGG
+33 VEDLRGG
-40 RVATVDPVSRSVSAL
+40 
-55 NRTIENSRPDFV
+55 
-67 ANAPS
+67 
-72 VDPIVEAMKRL
+72 
-83 NLGDVSRIRED
+83 
-94 KVTNRA
+94 
-100 QQAAP
+100 
-105 TAHNPPNRRRE
+105 
-116 AITEDVKA
+116 
-124 QRLETVKLAR
+124 
-134 DLKGERVATVDP
+134 RVATVDP

-197 QEQQAKSTTPKGKKR
+197 EEQQAKSTTPKGKKR
-212 RRKAIPEDIKA
+212 RRKAISEDIKA

-259 GSKAAAEDAR
+259 GSKAAAEDVR

-427 GKGAGGVAS
+427 GKGAGGIASLIFGRGVLKKVGSMALGALGIKKVAS
-436 LLMGRGMLKKAGAL
+436 LLG
-450 AFGAL
+450 F
-455 GAKKLV
+455 
-461 GMLRGGG
+461 GG
-468 KKTLAHE
+468 KKAAAKEAGELATR
-475 GGDLAARAAGKLG
+475 GAGKLATKG
-488 LKAVGKGALRAIPLV
+488 LGKLGVKALAKGALRAIPLV

-525 AFGLKSGQDP
+525 TFGLKDGEDP

-562 GEVLKSLGFE
+562 GGVLKSLGFE

-605 DTISTKFDDYT
+605 DTISTTFSDYT
-616 AKIGDAVSAW
+616 AKIGDAISAW
-626 FSDTS
+626 FSDTTK
-631 NKLLEKLDA
+631 NLNEKLDA
-640 IKDFF
+640 IKNFF

-665 KNPGKHIKEAAGN
+665 KNPGKYIKEAGS
-678 IWDGVKNL
+678 NL
-686 PGKAL
+686 WSAAKELSGEVA
-691 DAAVDAVKNT
+691 DAAVQST
-701 PAAMIVSKI
+701 PVAWVASKLV
-710 PNPIGEANAK
+710 NKADAK
-720 EITPELKAPVN
+720 EVTPELKTP
-731 SEANAKE
+731 AKE
-738 IAPELKAP
+738 SQEDNAP
-746 VNSEANA
+746 
-753 KEITPELKAPVN
+753 
-765 SEANAKEIAPEL
+765 
-777 KAPVNSEANA
+777 
-787 KEITPELKAPVN
+787 
-799 SHQETSDSKTES
+799 KTEYTPKK
-811 DAKQTNI
+811 ANI
-818 VTRVI
+818 VTRVV
-823 NAALDT
+823 NASLDT

-881 DIQKAADTYNNGRL
+881 DIQKAADTYNNGNL
-895 DVKVGGLGAEGKA
+895 DVKVGSLGAEGKA

-930 LYSIAATESGGDP
+930 LYAIAATESGGNP
-943 NAKSPLTRSPDGKLS
+943 YAKSQT
-958 GGALGMFQFTSI
+958 GALGMFQFTGI
-970 ARKETG
+970 AREETG
-976 ISEQDA
+976 LAEGES

-1049 LGGEIYTPEAG
+1049 LGGEIYTPGAG

-1094 EKGGLVDKIGNAV
+1094 EKGGLVDKIGNVV

-1137 KGTATAA
+1137 NGTATAA

-1152 MPVEEARPVANNSSY
+1152 MPVEEARPVASNSSY

-1180 FDKLR
+1180 YDKLINAR
-1185 NSPGMRKNNA
+1185 GMRSNNSPQ
-1195 PEPASTS
+1195 PASTS
-1202 QVTTAAND
+1202 QMTSAAND

>member
-83 NLGDVSRIRED
+83 NLGDVSR
-94 KVTNRA
+94 
-100 QQAAP
+100 
-105 TAHNPPNRRRE
+105 
-116 AITEDVKA
+116 
-124 QRLETVKLAR
+124 
-134 DLKGERVATVDP
+134 
-146 VSRSVSALNR
+146 
-156 TIENSRPD
+156 
-164 FVANAPSVDPIVD
+164 
-177 AMKRLNLGDVSRV
+177 V
-190 VQEGIAQ
+190 VQEDVAQ
-197 QEQQAKSTTPKGKKR
+197 QEQRAKSTTPKGKKR
-212 RRKAIPEDIKA
+212 RRKAIPEDVKA

-235 FDQKGGA
+235 FGQKGGA

-503 GTVAGGI
+503 GTVVGGI

-549 DMGGLVSGISSAI
+549 DLGGLVSGISSAI
-562 GEVLKSLGFE
+562 GDVLKSLGFE

-665 KNPGKHIKEAAGN
+665 KNPGKHIKEAASN

-731 SEANAKE
+731 S
-738 IAPELKAP
+738 
-746 VNSEANA
+746 
-753 KEITPELKAPVN
+753 
-765 SEANAKEIAPEL
+765 
-777 KAPVNSEANA
+777 
-787 KEITPELKAPVN
+787 
-799 SHQETSDSKTES
+799 QQGTSDSKAES

-818 VTRVI
+818 AARVI
-823 NAALDT
+823 NAALDM

-853 NSALQKIDKAIGQ
+853 NKAAQTIDAALGQSATGKEEALSAYEIDKRRFNNGKDVSLPKLNAAGYQWISDNADYFDELERKYGLEKGILSAVASAESSAGQRTGNPVDKNGNKLSSALGAFQITK
-866 NSSSSSSLNTTGTRN
+866 GTRE
-881 DIQKAADTYNNGRL
+881 DLGLSDADAMDTRKAAD
-895 DVKVGGLGAEGKA
+895 GA
-908 NLDKLAPYF
+908 
-917 AELENK
+917 
-923 YGLPEGT
+923 
-930 LYSIAATESGGDP
+930 
-943 NAKSPLTRSPDGKLS
+943 
-958 GGALGMFQFTSI
+958 
-970 ARKETG
+970 
-976 ISEQDA
+976 
-982 FDPVKSAEA
+982 
-991 AALLMSKYLKQ
+991 
-1002 ANGDLNEAI
+1002 
-1011 TAYNAGFGT
+1011 
-1020 INKWKK
+1020 
-1026 GTGDLSKENRE
+1026 
-1037 YAIKVNTHRARY
+1037 ARY
-1049 LGGEIYTPEAG
+1049 LSILMNRYNGDQGRAIAAYHAGMGHVDKGRVVAGTGEYVTR
-1060 AQGGAQY
+1060 
-1067 GVRGPLPDNAV
+1067 VRGYQQMLNNGAVYGSKVDHSAPAIHEKIPDNAV

-1152 MPVEEARPVANNSSY
+1152 MPVEEARPVASNSSY

>member
-83 NLGDVSRIRED
+83 NLGDVSRVVQED
-94 KVTNRA
+94 VA
-100 QQAAP
+100 LQEPQAKS
-105 TAHNPPNRRRE
+105 TTRKGKKRRKK
-116 AITEDVKA
+116 AITEDV
-124 QRLETVKLAR
+124 
-134 DLKGERVATVDP
+134 
-146 VSRSVSALNR
+146 
-156 TIENSRPD
+156 
-164 FVANAPSVDPIVD
+164 
-177 AMKRLNLGDVSRV
+177 
-190 VQEGIAQ
+190 
-197 QEQQAKSTTPKGKKR
+197 
-212 RRKAIPEDIKA
+212 KA

-235 FDQKGGA
+235 FGQKGGA

-358 RRKGFFRRKSQNSA
+358 RRKGFFRRKSQSSA

-427 GKGAGGVAS
+427 GKGAGGIAS
-436 LLMGRGMLKKAGAL
+436 LIFGRGALKKVGSMAL
-450 AFGAL
+450 GAL
-455 GAKKLV
+455 GIKGL
-461 GMLRGGG
+461 
-468 KKTLAHE
+468 
-475 GGDLAARAAGKLG
+475 GKLG
-488 LKAVGKGALRAIPLV
+488 IKAFAKGALRAIPLV

-562 GEVLKSLGFE
+562 GGVLKSLGFE

-588 AIDSGITN
+588 AIDSGITS

-605 DTISTKFDDYT
+605 DTISTTFSDYT
-616 AKIGDAVSAW
+616 AKIGDAISAW
-626 FSDTS
+626 FSDTTK
-631 NKLLEKLDA
+631 NLNEKLDA
-640 IKDFF
+640 IKNFF

-665 KNPGKHIKEAAGN
+665 KNPGKHIKEAGSNLWNTVKEHAGEAMN
-678 IWDGVKNL
+678 KT
-686 PGKAL
+686 A
-691 DAAVDAVKNT
+691 DAIIQST
-701 PAAMIVSKI
+701 PLGLAASTLVNK
-710 PNPIGEANAK
+710 ANAK
-720 EITPELKAPVN
+720 EVTPELKTP
-731 SEANAKE
+731 AKE
-738 IAPELKAP
+738 SQEVNTPKSEDTPKKA
-746 VNSEANA
+746 
-753 KEITPELKAPVN
+753 
-765 SEANAKEIAPEL
+765 
-777 KAPVNSEANA
+777 
-787 KEITPELKAPVN
+787 
-799 SHQETSDSKTES
+799 
-811 DAKQTNI
+811 NI
-818 VTRVI
+818 VTRVV
-823 NAALDT
+823 NASLDT

-834 KTVKETANQIINAN
+834 KTVKQTANQIINAN

-853 NSALQKIDKAIGQ
+853 NKAAQTIDAALGQSATGKEEALSAYEIDKRRFNNGKDVSLPKLNAAGYQWISDNADYFDELERKYGLEKGILSAVASAESSAGQTTGNPVDKNGNKLSSALGAFQITK
-866 NSSSSSSLNTTGTRN
+866 GTRG
-881 DIQKAADTYNNGRL
+881 DLGLSDADAMDTRKAAD
-895 DVKVGGLGAEGKA
+895 GA
-908 NLDKLAPYF
+908 
-917 AELENK
+917 
-923 YGLPEGT
+923 
-930 LYSIAATESGGDP
+930 
-943 NAKSPLTRSPDGKLS
+943 
-958 GGALGMFQFTSI
+958 
-970 ARKETG
+970 
-976 ISEQDA
+976 
-982 FDPVKSAEA
+982 
-991 AALLMSKYLKQ
+991 
-1002 ANGDLNEAI
+1002 
-1011 TAYNAGFGT
+1011 
-1020 INKWKK
+1020 
-1026 GTGDLSKENRE
+1026 
-1037 YAIKVNTHRARY
+1037 ARY
-1049 LGGEIYTPEAG
+1049 LSMLMNRYNGDQGRAIAAYHAGMGHVDKGRVVAGTGEYVTR
-1060 AQGGAQY
+1060 
-1067 GVRGPLPDNAV
+1067 VRGYQQMLNNGAVYGSKVDHSAPAIYEKIPDNAV

-1094 EKGGLVDKIGNAV
+1094 EKGGLVDKIGNTV

-1137 KGTATAA
+1137 RGTATAA

-1180 FDKLR
+1180 YDKLINAR
-1185 NSPGMRKNNA
+1185 GMRSNNSPQ
-1195 PEPASTS
+1195 PASTS
-1202 QVTTAAND
+1202 QMTTVAND

>member
-67 ANAPS
+67 T
-72 VDPIVEAMKRL
+72 K
-83 NLGDVSRIRED
+83 
-94 KVTNRA
+94 
-100 QQAAP
+100 
-105 TAHNPPNRRRE
+105 
-116 AITEDVKA
+116 
-124 QRLETVKLAR
+124 
-134 DLKGERVATVDP
+134 
-146 VSRSVSALNR
+146 
-156 TIENSRPD
+156 
-164 FVANAPSVDPIVD
+164 APSVDPIVD
-177 AMKRLNLGDVSRV
+177 AMKRLNLGDFSRV
-190 VQEGIAQ
+190 VQEDVAQ
-197 QEQQAKSTTPKGKKR
+197 QEQRAKSTTPKGKKR
-212 RRKAIPEDIKA
+212 RKKAITEDVKA

-235 FDQKGGA
+235 FGQKGGA

-259 GSKAAAEDAR
+259 GSKAAAEDVR

-378 TQKRTVQELQEQTS
+378 TQKQTVQELQEQTS

-475 GGDLAARAAGKLG
+475 GGDLAARAASKLG

-596 LETYISNLG
+596 LEIYISNLG

-678 IWDGVKNL
+678 ILDGVKNL

-731 SEANAKE
+731 S
-738 IAPELKAP
+738 
-746 VNSEANA
+746 
-753 KEITPELKAPVN
+753 
-765 SEANAKEIAPEL
+765 
-777 KAPVNSEANA
+777 
-787 KEITPELKAPVN
+787 
-799 SHQETSDSKTES
+799 HQETSNSKTES

-818 VTRVI
+818 ATRVI

-834 KTVKETANQIINAN
+834 KTAKETANQIINAN

-853 NSALQKIDKAIGQ
+853 NSALQKIDNAIGQ

-881 DIQKAADTYNNGRL
+881 DIQKAADTYNNGNL
-895 DVKVGGLGAEGKA
+895 DVKVGSLGAEGKA

-930 LYSIAATESGGDP
+930 LHSIAATESNGNP
-943 NAKSPLTRSPDGKLS
+943 YAKSQT
-958 GGALGMFQFTSI
+958 GALGMFQFTDI

-976 ISEQDA
+976 LSREDS
-982 FDPVKSAEA
+982 FNPEKSAEA

-1049 LGGEIYTPEAG
+1049 LGGEIYTPGAG

-1078 IDQSTGLAFT
+1078 IDQSTGLVFT

-1152 MPVEEARPVANNSSY
+1152 MPVEEARPVASNSSY

>member
-83 NLGDVSRIRED
+83 NLGDVSR
-94 KVTNRA
+94 
-100 QQAAP
+100 
-105 TAHNPPNRRRE
+105 
-116 AITEDVKA
+116 
-124 QRLETVKLAR
+124 
-134 DLKGERVATVDP
+134 
-146 VSRSVSALNR
+146 
-156 TIENSRPD
+156 
-164 FVANAPSVDPIVD
+164 
-177 AMKRLNLGDVSRV
+177 V
-190 VQEGIAQ
+190 VQEDVAQ
-197 QEQQAKSTTPKGKKR
+197 QEQRAKSTTPKGKKR
-212 RRKAIPEDIKA
+212 RRKAIPEDVKA

-235 FDQKGGA
+235 FGQKGGA

-269 AERAEKARR
+269 AERAEKTRR

-358 RRKGFFRRKSQNSA
+358 RKKGFFRRKSQSSA

-378 TQKRTVQELQEQTS
+378 TQKRTVQELQDQTS

-427 GKGAGGVAS
+427 GKGAGGIAS
-436 LLMGRGMLKKAGAL
+436 LIFGRGALKKVGSMAL
-450 AFGAL
+450 GAL
-455 GAKKLV
+455 GIKGV
-461 GMLRGGG
+461 
-468 KKTLAHE
+468 
-475 GGDLAARAAGKLG
+475 GKLG
-488 LKAVGKGALRAIPLV
+488 IKAVAKGALRAIPLV

-510 YDAVTGWNDTEAQRR
+510 YDAVTGWNDIEAQRR

-588 AIDSGITN
+588 AIDSGVTN

-616 AKIGDAVSAW
+616 AKIGDAISAW
-626 FSDTS
+626 FSDTTK
-631 NKLLEKLDA
+631 NLNEKLDA
-640 IKDFF
+640 IKNFF

-665 KNPGKHIKEAAGN
+665 KNPGKYIKEAGS
-678 IWDGVKNL
+678 NL
-686 PGKAL
+686 WSAAKELSGEVA
-691 DAAVDAVKNT
+691 DAAVQST
-701 PAAMIVSKI
+701 PVAWVASKLV
-710 PNPIGEANAK
+710 NKADAK
-720 EITPELKAPVN
+720 EVTPELKTP
-731 SEANAKE
+731 AKE
-738 IAPELKAP
+738 SQEDNAP
-746 VNSEANA
+746 
-753 KEITPELKAPVN
+753 
-765 SEANAKEIAPEL
+765 
-777 KAPVNSEANA
+777 
-787 KEITPELKAPVN
+787 
-799 SHQETSDSKTES
+799 KTEYTPKK
-811 DAKQTNI
+811 ANI
-818 VTRVI
+818 VTRVV
-823 NAALDT
+823 NASLDT

-853 NSALQKIDKAIGQ
+853 NRALQKIDNAIGQ

-881 DIQKAADTYNNGRL
+881 DIQKAADTYNNGNL
-895 DVKVGGLGAEGKA
+895 DVKVGSLGAEGKA

-930 LYSIAATESGGDP
+930 LYAIAATESGGDP
-943 NAKSPLTRSPDGKLS
+943 NAKSTLTRSPNGKLS

-970 ARKETG
+970 AREETG
-976 ISEQDA
+976 LSREDS
-982 FDPVKSAEA
+982 FNPEKSAEA

-1049 LGGEIYTPEAG
+1049 LGGEIYTPGAG

-1137 KGTATAA
+1137 RGTATAA

-1180 FDKLR
+1180 YDKLINAR
-1185 NSPGMRKNNA
+1185 GMRSNNSPQ
-1195 PEPASTS
+1195 PASTS

>member
-83 NLGDVSRIRED
+83 NLGDVSR
-94 KVTNRA
+94 
-100 QQAAP
+100 
-105 TAHNPPNRRRE
+105 
-116 AITEDVKA
+116 
-124 QRLETVKLAR
+124 
-134 DLKGERVATVDP
+134 
-146 VSRSVSALNR
+146 
-156 TIENSRPD
+156 
-164 FVANAPSVDPIVD
+164 
-177 AMKRLNLGDVSRV
+177 V
-190 VQEGIAQ
+190 VQEDVAQ
-197 QEQQAKSTTPKGKKR
+197 QEQRAKSTTPKGKKR
-212 RRKAIPEDIKA
+212 RRKAIPEDVKA

-235 FDQKGGA
+235 FGQKGGA

-269 AERAEKARR
+269 AERAERAEKARR
-278 KEDDE
+278 KDDDE

-450 AFGAL
+450 AFGAM

-468 KKTLAHE
+468 KKALAHE

-562 GEVLKSLGFE
+562 GDVLKSLGFE

-588 AIDSGITN
+588 AIDSGVTN

-731 SEANAKE
+731 S
-738 IAPELKAP
+738 
-746 VNSEANA
+746 
-753 KEITPELKAPVN
+753 
-765 SEANAKEIAPEL
+765 
-777 KAPVNSEANA
+777 
-787 KEITPELKAPVN
+787 
-799 SHQETSDSKTES
+799 HQGTSDSKTES

-818 VTRVI
+818 AARVI
-823 NAALDT
+823 NAALDM

-853 NSALQKIDKAIGQ
+853 NKAAQTIDAALGQSATGKEEALSAYEIDKRRFNNGKDVSLPKLNAAGYQWISDNADYFDELERKYGLEKGILSAVASAESSAGQRTGNPVDKNGNKLSSALGAFQITK
-866 NSSSSSSLNTTGTRN
+866 GTRE
-881 DIQKAADTYNNGRL
+881 DLGLSDADAMDTRKAAD
-895 DVKVGGLGAEGKA
+895 GA
-908 NLDKLAPYF
+908 
-917 AELENK
+917 
-923 YGLPEGT
+923 
-930 LYSIAATESGGDP
+930 
-943 NAKSPLTRSPDGKLS
+943 
-958 GGALGMFQFTSI
+958 
-970 ARKETG
+970 
-976 ISEQDA
+976 
-982 FDPVKSAEA
+982 
-991 AALLMSKYLKQ
+991 
-1002 ANGDLNEAI
+1002 
-1011 TAYNAGFGT
+1011 
-1020 INKWKK
+1020 
-1026 GTGDLSKENRE
+1026 
-1037 YAIKVNTHRARY
+1037 ARY
-1049 LGGEIYTPEAG
+1049 LSMLMNRYNGDQGRAIAAYHAGMGHVDKGRVVAGTGEYVTR
-1060 AQGGAQY
+1060 
-1067 GVRGPLPDNAV
+1067 VRGYQQMLNNGAVYGSKVDHSAPAIHEKIPDNAV

-1152 MPVEEARPVANNSSY
+1152 MPVEEARPVASNSSY

>member
-40 RVATVDPVSRSVSAL
+40 RVATVDPVSHSVSAL

-72 VDPIVEAMKRL
+72 VAPIVEAMKRL
-83 NLGDVSRIRED
+83 NLGDVSRVVQED
-94 KVTNRA
+94 VA
-100 QQAAP
+100 LQEPQAKS
-105 TAHNPPNRRRE
+105 TTRKGKKRRKK
-116 AITEDVKA
+116 AITEDV
-124 QRLETVKLAR
+124 
-134 DLKGERVATVDP
+134 
-146 VSRSVSALNR
+146 
-156 TIENSRPD
+156 
-164 FVANAPSVDPIVD
+164 
-177 AMKRLNLGDVSRV
+177 
-190 VQEGIAQ
+190 
-197 QEQQAKSTTPKGKKR
+197 
-212 RRKAIPEDIKA
+212 KA

-235 FDQKGGA
+235 FGQKGGA

-248 RDARGRFIGKS
+248 RDARGRFIGKP

-378 TQKRTVQELQEQTS
+378 TQKRTVQELQDQTS

-549 DMGGLVSGISSAI
+549 DLGGLVSGISSAI
-562 GEVLKSLGFE
+562 GDVLKSLGFE

-596 LETYISNLG
+596 LETYISNLV

-665 KNPGKHIKEAAGN
+665 KNPGKHIKEAASN

-731 SEANAKE
+731 S
-738 IAPELKAP
+738 
-746 VNSEANA
+746 
-753 KEITPELKAPVN
+753 
-765 SEANAKEIAPEL
+765 
-777 KAPVNSEANA
+777 
-787 KEITPELKAPVN
+787 
-799 SHQETSDSKTES
+799 QQGTSDSKAES

-818 VTRVI
+818 AARVI
-823 NAALDT
+823 NAALDM

-853 NSALQKIDKAIGQ
+853 NKAAQTIDAALGQSATGKEEALSAYEIDKRRFNNGKDVSLPKLNAAGYQWISDNADYFDELERKYGLEKGILSAVASAESSAGQRTGNPVDKNGNKLSSALGAFQITK
-866 NSSSSSSLNTTGTRN
+866 GTRE
-881 DIQKAADTYNNGRL
+881 DLGLSDADAMDTRKAAD
-895 DVKVGGLGAEGKA
+895 GA
-908 NLDKLAPYF
+908 
-917 AELENK
+917 
-923 YGLPEGT
+923 
-930 LYSIAATESGGDP
+930 
-943 NAKSPLTRSPDGKLS
+943 
-958 GGALGMFQFTSI
+958 
-970 ARKETG
+970 
-976 ISEQDA
+976 
-982 FDPVKSAEA
+982 
-991 AALLMSKYLKQ
+991 
-1002 ANGDLNEAI
+1002 
-1011 TAYNAGFGT
+1011 
-1020 INKWKK
+1020 
-1026 GTGDLSKENRE
+1026 
-1037 YAIKVNTHRARY
+1037 ARY
-1049 LGGEIYTPEAG
+1049 LSMLMNRYNGDQGRAIAAYHAGMGHVDKGRVVAGTGEYVTR
-1060 AQGGAQY
+1060 
-1067 GVRGPLPDNAV
+1067 VRGYQQMLNNGAVYGSKVDHSAPAIHEKIPDNAV

>member
-83 NLGDVSRIRED
+83 NLGDVSRVVQED
-94 KVTNRA
+94 VA
-100 QQAAP
+100 LQEPQAKS
-105 TAHNPPNRRRE
+105 TTRKGKKRRKK
-116 AITEDVKA
+116 AITEDV
-124 QRLETVKLAR
+124 
-134 DLKGERVATVDP
+134 
-146 VSRSVSALNR
+146 
-156 TIENSRPD
+156 
-164 FVANAPSVDPIVD
+164 
-177 AMKRLNLGDVSRV
+177 
-190 VQEGIAQ
+190 
-197 QEQQAKSTTPKGKKR
+197 
-212 RRKAIPEDIKA
+212 KA

-235 FDQKGGA
+235 FGQKGGA

-259 GSKAAAEDAR
+259 GSKAAAEDA
-269 AERAEKARR
+269 RAEKARR

-378 TQKRTVQELQEQTS
+378 TQKRTVQELQDQTS

-549 DMGGLVSGISSAI
+549 DLGGLVSGISSAI
-562 GEVLKSLGFE
+562 GDVLKSLGFE

-656 AIDSAIDFI
+656 AIDFI
-665 KNPGKHIKEAAGN
+665 KNPGKHIKEAASN

-731 SEANAKE
+731 S
-738 IAPELKAP
+738 
-746 VNSEANA
+746 
-753 KEITPELKAPVN
+753 
-765 SEANAKEIAPEL
+765 
-777 KAPVNSEANA
+777 
-787 KEITPELKAPVN
+787 
-799 SHQETSDSKTES
+799 QQGTSDSKAES

-818 VTRVI
+818 AARVI
-823 NAALDT
+823 NAALDM

-853 NSALQKIDKAIGQ
+853 NKAAQTIDAALGQSATGKEEALSAYEIDKRRFNNGKDVSLPKLNAAGYQWISDNADYFDELERKYGLEKGILSAVASAESSAGQRTGNPVDKNGNKLSSALGAFQITK
-866 NSSSSSSLNTTGTRN
+866 GTRE
-881 DIQKAADTYNNGRL
+881 DLGLSDADAMDTRKAAD
-895 DVKVGGLGAEGKA
+895 GA
-908 NLDKLAPYF
+908 
-917 AELENK
+917 
-923 YGLPEGT
+923 
-930 LYSIAATESGGDP
+930 
-943 NAKSPLTRSPDGKLS
+943 
-958 GGALGMFQFTSI
+958 
-970 ARKETG
+970 
-976 ISEQDA
+976 
-982 FDPVKSAEA
+982 
-991 AALLMSKYLKQ
+991 
-1002 ANGDLNEAI
+1002 
-1011 TAYNAGFGT
+1011 
-1020 INKWKK
+1020 
-1026 GTGDLSKENRE
+1026 
-1037 YAIKVNTHRARY
+1037 ARY
-1049 LGGEIYTPEAG
+1049 LSMLMNRYNGDQGRAIAAYHAGMGHVDKGRVVAGTGEYVTR
-1060 AQGGAQY
+1060 
-1067 GVRGPLPDNAV
+1067 VRGYQQMLNNGAVYGSKVDHSAPAIHEKIPDNAV

-1152 MPVEEARPVANNSSY
+1152 MPVEEARPVASNSSY

-1202 QVTTAAND
+1202 LVTTAAND